1 MTKKVAVIGC
11 AFRFPGSTS
20 QDYWPGLLEGRDLV
34 TEVDASRWEKASFL
48 HPNKSH
54 PGSSYS
60 FAAGSIGDISKFDAA
75 FFGISPREAALMDP
89 QQRLLLEMS
98 WEALENSGVKP
109 STLKGSRCGVY
120 IGIASADYSYR
131 LADDLATVD
140 ASVATGNTASIAA
153 NRLSYVFD
161 LRGPSLAIDTACS
174 SSLVAFHQAC
184 QSILSGET
192 VQALTGGVSLH
203 IHPFGFI
210 SFSKASMLSRRG
222 HCNVFDADGDGYVRS
237 EGGGIF
243 FLKDY
248 DAAVADGNHILAVVA
263 NTAVNTDGRKT
274 GLTVPSSAAQSALLE
289 EVYARANIE
298 PDDIDYIEAHGT
310 GTAVGDPI
318 ETHALGVAI
327 GKRRRAKN
335 PLLIGSVKSNM
346 GHLEAAS
353 GVAGLVK
360 ALHCV
365 QHRVVPATIGIK
377 TPNPNIHFEEWNIEV
392 ARETTPLKKNG
403 KLIVGTN
410 SFGFGGANAH
420 IILESYDSPLG
431 KAPRPTNI
439 HDVPIV
445 ISAKSDAA
453 LKVAAADFAVFMK
466 SKPHVPLY
474 DIAFNT
480 CFARDWHDH
489 RAIVFAHSSET
500 VTTAL
505 QSLATGTDKNVAM
518 DHGVAIESPVGPA
531 FIYSGNGSQWVGM
544 GKTLLAEDVVFRN
557 AVREVDAIFQ
567 RFADYSL
574 EAELAGDGPIAAD
587 ENRYE
592 RTEIA
597 QPALFALQVSITQM
611 LRQRGITP
619 TAVAGHSV
627 GEVAAAW
634 ASGALT
640 LAAAVE
646 VIYHRSQLQG
656 RTKGLGGMS
665 AVLTDAKNTAALIE
679 ELSLGGAV
687 VIAGF
692 NSSRGVTV
700 AGTAESLTTFE
711 SALASRSIP
720 FKRLDIDYAFHSPAM
735 DRIELEVLQAL
746 AKLRPSETAIPF
758 FSTVT
763 GELLDGRE
771 LRAAYWWHNIRLPV
785 LFAQAVKGLQ
795 AKGTNVFIEIG
806 PHAVLRGYLND
817 AVKENI
823 REGSNESP
831 KETSRA
837 GRVITTLTRN
847 DGTPPRVWSAANQA
861 LIAGCAINWAHLLP
875 WRGRFVNLPNYPWQ
889 RETHWHPT
897 TSEAGGLLARRKEH
911 PLLGY
916 RLAQHEFTWE
926 NVLDT
931 RQYPALADHVV
942 GEATVFPGSGFAE
955 LAIAAALKTYG
966 GDSASIEELE
976 IRTPLL
982 LSDEHS
988 KVVRVSIDPADGG
1001 FTVRAREHG
1010 SDEAWN
1016 IHAVGRLLREP
1027 SRHVFDENNLSL
1039 PTRSPDFDA
1048 VSQQAL
1054 TQAAGLRYGPAFS
1067 AIRHGWVTRRTA
1079 IAVFNVPTSV
1089 EDEIA
1094 QTHVHPALLDCTF
1107 QLIIQLLREDAA
1119 TQDAMRSGLTFVPT
1133 RIERI
1138 SFRAAAGGIVARP
1151 VMARATLLRH
1161 TRQSIV
1167 AEFTVFDDTG
1177 RAMACFEGVRFRS
1190 IRLQKNAA
1198 DRVRFLAERAIA
1210 APHRL
1215 LPAPVSPLTFEEVR
1229 VAMSETIR
1237 RCAAAGIHRRYI
1249 DEVDPLLDEVCSQ
1262 FGISAL
1268 RALSDHSFELS
1279 HASLDR
1285 LYTTHA
1291 AIAPFLRHIVS
1302 AAKDDGLLLETD
1314 TGFRFSSAD
1323 AGQPLPEEIW
1333 NSLVSDYPDCFD
1345 IVHQVGRVGHHLGAT
1360 LNKQPSDESSV
1371 PQHAAR
1377 LSVIAHVVGAQGR
1390 QRIGETLREMIA
1402 TAQSRLTD
1410 DQRLGLV
1417 EISESPPLFA
1427 ADICAA
1433 INFDFCDYQYLTP
1446 SSAALQQTQRM
1457 QERFPLLMANL
1468 ISEDDAKTDTGLAHR
1483 AQLIFLSLDFK
1494 SLDTALRA
1502 LDVAREKLAPGGS
1515 IVVIGMHPSRW
1526 MDFTYGEKAE
1536 WWRQTADGNFV
1547 SAQQSSRFWLQQL
1560 AKRGFGTPSEIDFS
1574 SDIKCGPY
1582 LLLAGANGIGNGSNR
1597 HTQPVSAADQS
1608 DKKSWLI
1615 VADAVGHS
1623 ARVGT
1628 KVAAR
1633 LREAGH
1639 AVFCTTAFD
1648 TLSLRESLSQ
1658 LRIETGRVDGVLHL
1672 SGLRLPEKNLSP
1684 SMDLAHHER
1693 RCLTARAIAQAC
1705 EETKVAAMCW
1715 IVTSGAMSAYLP
1727 VASQGDATG
1736 NWEWSAD
1743 AALWGWGRTLMNEA
1757 ANARIKLI
1765 DLPAYRAKD
1774 DVTDA
1779 LTRELLQPDDESEII
1794 LGLNGARF
1802 VPRLAL
1808 VAQPT
1813 PLSVAGSVNIPSAT
1827 AGTPAKAAKDLA
1839 AAQKQNE
1846 TMRLGFDF
1854 PGQLRNLRWESHP
1867 RSVPKHDEI
1876 EVEVQATGLNF
1887 RDIMY
1892 ALGLLSDEA
1901 IENGFAGPTLG
1912 LEFSGVVLAA
1922 GADTSGFSPGDRV
1935 VGFGPSCFANRVITK
1950 SIALS
1955 HIPRNL
1961 SFEAAAT
1968 IPSTFFTVYYS
1979 LLHLAQL
1986 EAGETVLIHGAAG
1999 GVGIAAIQIAKWRGA
2014 TIYATAGSDEKRD
2027 FLRLLGVEHIYDSR
2041 SLAFA
2046 DDILAATDG
2055 RGVDVV
2061 LNSLAGEAI
2070 NRNLR
2075 ILKPFGRFIELGKR
2089 DFYENTK
2096 IGLRPFRNNISYFGV
2111 DADQLMSERP
2121 ALTRRLFGE
2130 MMRLFDD
2137 GVLHPLP
2144 YHAFEA
2150 EDIVDAFRYMQQA
2163 RQIGKIVIT
2172 YHHEISPT
2180 YAAQAPQSSDAT
2192 SGDVVPAPRLALSPD
2207 ATYLVTGGL
2216 TGFGLKAAQW
2226 LAAKGAKN
2234 LVLIGR
2240 RGAATAEAGSALDEL
2255 NAIGVS
2261 VYSAACDVSDEN
2273 ALTQL
2278 LAKISVSMP
2287 PLKGIVHAAAVIEDS
2302 LIRNVTPEQL
2312 HNVLAPKVLGAQYLH
2327 TLTLDSPLDF
2337 FVLFSSATTLFGNP
2351 GQGSYVAANAA
2362 LESLATARLRAGL
2375 TATCVRWGAIDD
2387 VGFLARNEKLKDALQ
2402 NRMGGAALHSAAAL
2416 DELEGMLLSK
2426 QSGLGVMELDWR
2438 ALARFLP
2445 TASSPRFSDLAR
2457 LGGDAPGEDT
2467 NADDI
2472 QRLLAELPDEA
2483 LLATFIDM
2491 IKVEVGEILRASVD
2505 KLDTHQSMFEMGLDS
2520 LMGVEL
2526 AIALEGRFG
2535 VRLPVMA
2542 LSESPTIAKLAAR
2555 MIAQLRGVDGITLA
2569 AGAAPP
2575 SQVQQVQQVVMQHA
2589 AGVSDESVKEFISEI
2604 AAADPAEQ
2612 RRMIQ

>member
-20 QDYWPGLLEGRDLV
+20 QGYWPGLLEGRDLV
-34 TEVDASRWEKASFL
+34 TQVDASRWEKASFL
-48 HPNKSH
+48 HPGKSN
-54 PGSSYS
+54 PGTSYT
-60 FAAGSIGDISKFDAA
+60 FAAGSIGDITKFDAG

-109 STLKGSRCGVY
+109 SLLKGTRCGVY
-120 IGIASADYSYR
+120 IGISSADYSYR
-131 LADDLATVD
+131 MADDLGAVD
-140 ASVATGNTASIAA
+140 ASFATGNTSSIAA

-203 IHPFGFI
+203 VHPFGFI

-263 NTAVNTDGRKT
+263 NTGVNTDGRKS

-327 GKRRRAKN
+327 GKRRRPRH

-365 QHRVVPATIGIK
+365 QYRMVPATIGIK
-377 TPNPNIHFEEWNIEV
+377 NPNPNILFEDWNIEV
-392 ARETTPLKKNG
+392 ARANTPLKKNG

-420 IILESYDSPLG
+420 VILESYDSPLG

-439 HDVPIV
+439 QDVPIV
-445 ISAKSDAA
+445 IAAKSHIA
-453 LKVAAADFAVFMK
+453 LKVAAGEFAAFMK
-466 SKPHVPLY
+466 ARPHVPLY

-489 RAIVFAHSSET
+489 RAIVFAHSADAVIS
-500 VTTAL
+500 AL
-505 QSLATGTDKNVAM
+505 EGLATGSDKNGAM
-518 DHGVAIESPVGPA
+518 DQGTAVESPVGPA

-544 GKTLLAEDVVFRN
+544 GKALLAEDVVFRN
-557 AVREVDAIFQ
+557 AVREVDVIFQ

-574 EAELAGDGPIAAD
+574 EAELAGIGEAGASDD
-587 ENRYE
+587 RYE

-597 QPALFALQVSITQM
+597 QPALFALQVGITQM
-611 LRQRGITP
+611 LRHRGIVP

-634 ASGALT
+634 ASGALS

-656 RTKGLGGMS
+656 RTKGLGAMS
-665 AVLTDAKNTAALIE
+665 AVLTDAKNTLAIID
-679 ELSLGGAV
+679 ELNLGGSMV
-687 VIAGF
+687 VAGV

-700 AGTAESLTTFE
+700 AGPSDVLTVFE
-711 SALASRSIP
+711 AALSTRGVP

-735 DRIELEVLQAL
+735 DDIELEVLQAL
-746 AKLRPSETAIPF
+746 AKLRPNETAIPF

-795 AKGTNVFIEIG
+795 AKGHNVFIEIG
-806 PHAVLRGYLND
+806 PHPVLRGYLID
-817 AVKENI
+817 AVKENAN
-823 REGSNESP
+823 GSALS
-831 KETSRA
+831 
-837 GRVITTLTRN
+837 GQVITTLARN
-847 DGTPPRVWSAANQA
+847 DGAPQRIWSAVNQA
-861 LIAGCAINWAHLLP
+861 IIAGCPVDWTSLLP

-889 RETHWHPT
+889 KETHWHAV
-897 TSEAGGLLARRKEH
+897 TSQAGGLLARQKEH

-931 RQYPALADHVV
+931 KQYPALADHVV
-942 GEATVFPGSGFAE
+942 GDAIVFPGSGFAE

-966 GDSASIEELE
+966 GESASIEELE
-976 IRTPLL
+976 IRSPLL
-982 LSDEHS
+982 LGDEHS

-1001 FTVRAREHG
+1001 LTIRARDVDG
-1010 SDEAWN
+1010 DGAW
-1016 IHAVGRLLREP
+1016 IVHAVGRLLREP
-1027 SRHVFDENNLSL
+1027 GEHAFDEATLVL
-1039 PTRSPDFDA
+1039 PARPPDFDA
-1048 VSQQAL
+1048 AGQQAL
-1054 TQAAGLRYGPAFS
+1054 TLAAGLRYGPAFC
-1067 AIRHGWVTRRTA
+1067 AIRHGWVNRRTA
-1079 IAVFNVPTSV
+1079 IAVFDVPSSIEAEV
-1089 EDEIA
+1089 S

-1107 QLIIQLLREDAA
+1107 QLIIQLLREHPSAE
-1119 TQDAMRSGLTFVPT
+1119 DAMRNGLTFVPT
-1133 RIERI
+1133 RVERVT
-1138 SFRAAAGGIVARP
+1138 FRSGAAGTASRP
-1151 VMARATLLRH
+1151 TTARATLLRY
-1161 TRQSIV
+1161 TRQSMV
-1167 AEFTVFDDTG
+1167 AEFTIFDETG
-1177 RAMACFEGVRFRS
+1177 RAIASLQGVRFRS
-1190 IRLQKNAA
+1190 IRLQKNAS
-1198 DRVRFLAERAIA
+1198 DRVRFLYERVIP
-1210 APHRL
+1210 APHRIEG
-1215 LPAPVSPLTFEEVR
+1215 ATVAPLTFEEVHL
-1229 VAMSETIR
+1229 AMSETIR
-1237 RCAAAGIHRRYI
+1237 RCAVAGIHRRYI

-1262 FGISAL
+1262 FGMAAL
-1268 RALSDHSFELS
+1268 RSLSKDGIDLPHVIVERLS
-1279 HASLDR
+1279 
-1285 LYTTHA
+1285 TTRPE
-1291 AIAPFLRHIVS
+1291 IAPFLRHIIC
-1302 AAKDDGLLLETD
+1302 AAKDDGLLID
-1314 TGFRFSSAD
+1314 GDASFRFAAPD

-1345 IVHQVGRVGHHLGAT
+1345 IVHQVGRVGYHLGVT
-1360 LNKQPSDESSV
+1360 LGHKSGDESPSRQHV
-1371 PQHAAR
+1371 PR
-1377 LSVIAHVVGAQGR
+1377 LSTIAHVLGTQGR
-1390 QRIGETLREMIA
+1390 QRIGETLREIVA
-1402 TAQSRLTD
+1402 TAQSRLVD
-1410 DQRLGLV
+1410 DQRLGII
-1417 EISESPPLFA
+1417 EISEAPPLFA

-1433 INFDFCDYQYLTP
+1433 INFDLCDYQFLMP
-1446 SSAALQQTQRM
+1446 SATSLLQSQRL
-1457 QERFPLLMANL
+1457 QERFPA
-1468 ISEDDAKTDTGLAHR
+1468 ISTGPIVADEPKADVVNQRR
-1483 AQLIFLSLDFK
+1483 AQLIFLSLDFTT
-1494 SLDTALRA
+1494 LDGALRA
-1502 LDVAREKLAPGGS
+1502 LDTARAKLAPGGTL
-1515 IVVIGMHPSRW
+1515 VVIGMHPSRW
-1526 MDFTYGEKAE
+1526 MDFINGENAD
-1536 WWRQTADGNFV
+1536 WWHQTADGGTV
-1547 SAQQSSRFWLQQL
+1547 STQQSSRFWLQQL
-1560 AKRGFGTPSEIDFS
+1560 SKRGFGTPSEIDFS

-1582 LLLAGANGIGNGSNR
+1582 LLLAGANGGNRQSNGSAER
-1597 HTQPVSAADQS
+1597 PES
-1608 DKKSWLI
+1608 KSWLI

-1623 ARVGT
+1623 ARVGV
-1628 KVAAR
+1628 KVSAR

-1639 AVFCTTAFD
+1639 TVLSTTAID
-1648 TLSLRESLSQ
+1648 PPALIAAVLQVRH
-1658 LRIETGRVDGVLHL
+1658 ETGRIDGVLHL
-1672 SGLRLPEKNLSP
+1672 SGLRLPEKNVMP
-1684 SMDLAHHER
+1684 STDLAHHEA
-1693 RCLTARAIAQAC
+1693 RCLSARMIVQAC
-1705 EETKVAAMCW
+1705 EDAKAAVTCW
-1715 IVTSGAMSAYLP
+1715 IVTSGAMTNLLP
-1727 VASQGDATG
+1727 GAAQGEHSSDVASD
-1736 NWEWSAD
+1736 WSAD
-1743 AALWGWGRTLMNEA
+1743 ASLWGWGRTMMNEA
-1757 ANARIKLI
+1757 ANISIRLV
-1765 DLPAYRAKD
+1765 DLPAHRAKD

-1779 LTRELLQPDDESEII
+1779 LARELMHPDDELEIV
-1794 LGLNGARF
+1794 LGLNGSRF

-1808 VAQPT
+1808 APHPAIPLHGTAPGVLEAATQFGGRVGTLAQD
-1813 PLSVAGSVNIPSAT
+1813 SAT
-1827 AGTPAKAAKDLA
+1827 V
-1839 AAQKQNE
+1839 QKSAV

-1867 RSVPKHDEI
+1867 RVLPDRDEI
-1876 EVEVQATGLNF
+1876 EVDVEATGLNF

-1912 LEFSGVVLAA
+1912 LEFSGVVLSV

-2041 SLAFA
+2041 TLGFA

-2055 RGVDVV
+2055 RGVDIV

-2130 MMRLFDD
+2130 MMRLFEE

-2163 RQIGKIVIT
+2163 RQIGKIVVT
-2172 YHHEISPT
+2172 YHHDIVPT
-2180 YAAQAPQSSDAT
+2180 HAARILQPIGAANDAEVST
-2192 SGDVVPAPRLALSPD
+2192 APRFSLPPD

-2216 TGFGLKAAQW
+2216 TGFGLKSAQW
-2226 LAAKGAKN
+2226 LATKGAKH

-2240 RGAATAEAGSALDEL
+2240 RGAATDEAGTALADFE
-2255 NAIGVS
+2255 ASGVK
-2261 VYSAACDVSDEN
+2261 VHVAACDVSDQN
-2273 ALTQL
+2273 ALSNL
-2278 LAKISVSMP
+2278 LGTVATSMP
-2287 PLKGIVHAAAVIEDS
+2287 PLKGIIHAAAVIEDS
-2302 LIRNVTPEQL
+2302 LIRNVVPEQL
-2312 HNVLAPKVLGAQYLH
+2312 RAVLAPKILGAQHLH
-2327 TLTLDSPLDF
+2327 ALTIDSSLDF

-2362 LESLATARLRAGL
+2362 LESLAVSRRRAGYP
-2375 TATCVRWGAIDD
+2375 ATCVRWGAIDD

-2402 NRMGGAALHSAAAL
+2402 HRMGGAALNSIAAL
-2416 DELEGMLLSK
+2416 DQLEAMILSNR
-2426 QSGLGVMELDWR
+2426 SGLGVMELDWR

-2445 TASSPRFSDLAR
+2445 TAGSPRFSDLAK
-2457 LGGDAPGEDT
+2457 LGGDAQGEET

-2483 LLATFIDM
+2483 LFATFVDM
-2491 IKVEVGEILRASVD
+2491 IRTEVAEILRASVE
-2505 KLDTHQSMFEMGLDS
+2505 KLDMHQSMFEMGLDS

-2555 MIAQLRGVDGITLA
+2555 MIGQLRGTDGSA
-2569 AGAAPP
+2569 AATSAESPT
-2575 SQVQQVQQVVMQHA
+2575 QIQQVQQLVMQHA
-2589 AGVSDESVKEFISEI
+2589 AGVSNESVEKFASEI
-2604 AAADPAEQ
+2604 TATDPTVR

>member
-34 TEVDASRWEKASFL
+34 TEVDASRWEKAPFL
-48 HPNKSH
+48 HPSKGH
-54 PGSSYS
+54 PGTSYS

-89 QQRLLLEMS
+89 QQRLLLEMT

-131 LADDLATVD
+131 LADDLGSVD

-203 IHPFGFI
+203 SHPFGFI
-210 SFSKASMLSRRG
+210 TFSKASMLSRRG
-222 HCNVFDADGDGYVRS
+222 RCNVFDADGDGYVRS

-263 NTAVNTDGRKT
+263 NTAVNTDGKKS
-274 GLTVPSSAAQSALLE
+274 GLTIPSSAAQSVLLE
-289 EVYARANIE
+289 EVYAGANIE

-318 ETHALGVAI
+318 ETHALGMAI
-327 GKRRRAKN
+327 GKRRRARH

-377 TPNPNIHFEEWNIEV
+377 NPNPNIHFDEWNIEV
-392 ARETTPLKKNG
+392 ARENTPLKKNG

-420 IILESYDSPLG
+420 VILESYDSPQG
-431 KAPRPTNI
+431 KVPRPTNI
-439 HDVPIV
+439 HDVPII
-445 ISAKSDAA
+445 ISAKSNAA
-453 LKVAAADFAVFMK
+453 LKVAAADFAGFM
-466 SKPHVPLY
+466 SAKPQLPLY

-489 RAIVFAHSSET
+489 RAIMFAHSADS
-500 VTTAL
+500 VIAAL
-505 QSLATGTDKNVAM
+505 QSFASGTEKSGGM
-518 DHGVAIESPVGPA
+518 DQGVAIESALGPA
-531 FIYSGNGSQWVGM
+531 FIYSGNGSQWIGM
-544 GKTLLAEDVVFRN
+544 AKALLGEDTVFRN
-557 AVREVDAIFQ
+557 AVREVDVIFR

-574 EAELAGDGPIAAD
+574 EAELAGDVGIGAD
-587 ENRYE
+587 ANRYE

-597 QPALFALQVSITQM
+597 QPALFALQVGITQM
-611 LRQRGITP
+611 LRQRGIMP

-634 ASGALT
+634 ASGALS

-656 RTKGLGGMS
+656 RTKGLGVMS
-665 AVLTDAKNTAALIE
+665 AVLTDAKKTAALIE
-679 ELSLGGAV
+679 ELNLGGVMV
-687 VIAGF
+687 VAGI
-692 NSSRGVTV
+692 NSGRGVTV
-700 AGTAESLTTFE
+700 AGTADAITTFE
-711 SALASRSIP
+711 GALGQHNVP
-720 FKRLDIDYAFHSPAM
+720 FKRLDIDYGFHSPAM
-735 DRIELEVLQAL
+735 DGIELDVLQAL

-785 LFAQAVKGLQ
+785 LFAQAIKGLQ
-795 AKGTNVFIEIG
+795 TKGINVFIEIG

-817 AVKENI
+817 AVKENAK
-823 REGSNESP
+823 ESAQ
-831 KETSRA
+831 S
-837 GRVITTLTRN
+837 GRVIATLARN
-847 DGTPPRVWSAANQA
+847 DGSPQRVWSAANQA
-861 LIAGCAINWAHLLP
+861 LIAGCAINWSQLLP
-875 WRGRFVNLPNYPWQ
+875 WRGRFVALPNYPWQ
-889 RETHWHPT
+889 RETHWHPV
-897 TSEAGGLLARRKEH
+897 TSQSGGVLARRMEH

-926 NVLDT
+926 NILDT
-931 RQYPALADHVV
+931 KQYPALADHVV
-942 GEATVFPGSGFAE
+942 GDATVFPGSGFVE

-966 GDSASIEELE
+966 GESASIEELE
-976 IRTPLL
+976 IRSPLI
-982 LSDEHS
+982 LSDEHA
-988 KVVRVSIDPADGG
+988 KIVRVSIDPADGG
-1001 FTVRAREHG
+1001 LTVRARDLGGE
-1010 SDEAWN
+1010 ETWI

-1027 SRHVFDENNLSL
+1027 SRHVFDTEPLVL
-1039 PTRSPDFDA
+1039 PTRTPDFDT
-1048 VSQQAL
+1048 VSQRAL
-1054 TQAAGLRYGPAFS
+1054 TLAAGLRYGPAFS
-1067 AIRHGWVTRRTA
+1067 AIFHGWVNRRSA
-1079 IAVFNVPTSV
+1079 IAVFKIPSTIT
-1089 EDEIA
+1089 DEIA
-1094 QTHVHPALLDCTF
+1094 QTHVHPALLDCAF
-1107 QLIIQLLREDAA
+1107 QLIIQLLREHPA
-1119 TQDAMRSGLTFVPT
+1119 TQEATRSGLTFVPT

-1138 SFRAAAGGIVARP
+1138 TFRAGSSGNVARP
-1151 VMARATLLRH
+1151 ATARASLLRY

-1167 AEFTVFDDTG
+1167 AEFTVFDENG
-1177 RAMACFEGVRFRS
+1177 YPFVCLQGVRFRS

-1198 DRVRFLAERAIA
+1198 DRVRFLAERAIPV
-1210 APHRL
+1210 PHRL
-1215 LPAPVSPLTFEEVR
+1215 SPTANAALTFAEVHL
-1229 VAMSETIR
+1229 AMNETIR
-1237 RCAAAGIHRRYI
+1237 RCAVAGIHRRYI

-1262 FGISAL
+1262 FGIGTL
-1268 RALSDHSFELS
+1268 RALSENNIDLS
-1279 HASLDR
+1279 HTFLEK
-1285 LYTTHA
+1285 LYLSRPDT
-1291 AIAPFLRHIVS
+1291 APFLRHIIN
-1302 AAKDDGLLLETD
+1302 AAKDDGFLVDANVGYRFLATD
-1314 TGFRFSSAD
+1314 S
-1323 AGQPLPEEIW
+1323 GQPLPEAIW

-1345 IVHQVGRVGHHLGAT
+1345 IVHQVGRVGYHLGTT
-1360 LNKQPSDESSV
+1360 LGSKSVAESSV
-1371 PQHAAR
+1371 QHVPR
-1377 LSVIAHVVGAQGR
+1377 LSVIAHVLGAQGR
-1390 QRIGETLREMIA
+1390 QRIGETLRDMVA
-1402 TAQSRLTD
+1402 AAQSRLTD
-1410 DQRLGLV
+1410 DQRLGV
-1417 EISESPPLFA
+1417 IEISESPPLFA

-1433 INFDFCDYQYLTP
+1433 IDFDFCDYQFLTP
-1446 SSAALQQTQRM
+1446 SATSLQQALRM
-1457 QERFPLLMANL
+1457 QERFPLIKATL
-1468 ISEDDAKTDTGLAHR
+1468 IAGEDVSAQPVTQR
-1483 AQLIFLSLDFK
+1483 AQLIFLALDFMT
-1494 SLDTALRA
+1494 LDRALRA

-1515 IVVIGMHPSRW
+1515 IIVIGMHPSRW
-1526 MDFTYGEKAE
+1526 MDFTYGENAE
-1536 WWRQTADGNFV
+1536 WWLQTAEGSVV
-1547 SAQQSSRFWLQQL
+1547 STQQSSRFWLQQL
-1560 AKRGFGTPSEIDFS
+1560 SKRAFGTPSEIDFS

-1582 LLLAGANGIGNGSNR
+1582 LLLAGANGGALR
-1597 HTQPVSAADQS
+1597 QPIPSVDPHESQ
-1608 DKKSWLI
+1608 SWLI

-1623 ARVGT
+1623 ARVAA
-1628 KVAAR
+1628 KVSAR

-1639 AVFCTTAFD
+1639 AVTCTTGVEAV
-1648 TLSLRESLSQ
+1648 SLRDTILHI
-1658 LRIETGRVDGVLHL
+1658 RRETGHVDGILHL
-1672 SGLRLPEKNLSP
+1672 AGLKLPEKNFP
-1684 SMDLAHHER
+1684 ATVELAHHEG
-1693 RCLTARAIAQAC
+1693 RCLTARAISQAC
-1705 EETKVAAMCW
+1705 EDAKTTLTCW
-1715 IVTSGAMSAYLP
+1715 IATSGAMTTLLP
-1727 VASQGDATG
+1727 PASKGDAGTDCG
-1736 NWEWSAD
+1736 WSAD
-1743 AALWGWGRTLMNEA
+1743 AMLWGWGRTMMNEA
-1757 ANARIKLI
+1757 GNVAVKLV
-1765 DLPAYRAKD
+1765 DLPALRAKD

-1779 LTRELLQPDDESEII
+1779 LARELMQPDAESEII

-1808 VAQPT
+1808 SPPPLPT
-1813 PLSVAGSVNIPSAT
+1813 SKMATDRASHPSIDTAIGSTKNKDSAT
-1827 AGTPAKAAKDLA
+1827 S
-1839 AAQKQNE
+1839 QKQDV

-1854 PGQLRNLRWESHP
+1854 PGQLRNLRWESHSRVLP
-1867 RSVPKHDEI
+1867 QHDEI

-1901 IENGFAGPTLG
+1901 IENGFSGPTLG
-1912 LEFSGVVLAA
+1912 LEFSGVVLSA
-1922 GADTSGFSPGDRV
+1922 GHGTTGFSPGDRV

-1950 SIALS
+1950 WTALS
-1955 HIPRNL
+1955 HIPRGL

-1986 EAGETVLIHGAAG
+1986 EPGETVLIHGAAG

-2041 SLAFA
+2041 TLSFA

-2055 RGVDVV
+2055 RGVDIV

-2089 DFYENTK
+2089 DYYENTK

-2130 MMRLFDD
+2130 MMRLFDE

-2172 YHHEISPT
+2172 YHHEIVPTHVAQLAPSVEGMDTAAVSP
-2180 YAAQAPQSSDAT
+2180 PQRLILPADA
-2192 SGDVVPAPRLALSPD
+2192 S
-2207 ATYLVTGGL
+2207 YLVTGGL
-2216 TGFGLKAAQW
+2216 TGFGLKSAEW
-2226 LAAKGAKN
+2226 LASKGARY
-2234 LVLIGR
+2234 LVLVGR
-2240 RGAATAEAGSALDEL
+2240 RGAATDEASVAIAALE
-2255 NAIGVS
+2255 AAGVS
-2261 VYSAACDVSDEN
+2261 VFAAACDVSDEK
-2273 ALTQL
+2273 ALSKL
-2278 LAKISVSMP
+2278 LGEIAVTMP
-2287 PLKGIVHAAAVIEDS
+2287 PLKGIIHAAAVIEDG
-2302 LIRNVTPEQL
+2302 LIRNVTAEQL
-2312 HNVLAPKVLGAQYLH
+2312 HKVLAPKVLGAQYLH
-2327 TLTLDSPLDF
+2327 ALTLDSQLDL

-2362 LESLATARLRAGL
+2362 LESLATSRRNAGL
-2375 TATCVRWGAIDD
+2375 PATCVRWGAIDD

-2402 NRMGGAALHSAAAL
+2402 HRMGGTALHSAAAL
-2416 DELEGMLLSK
+2416 DELEKMLLAN

-2445 TASSPRFSDLAR
+2445 TASSPRFSDLAK
-2457 LGGDAPGEDT
+2457 LGGDAQGEET

-2483 LLATFIDM
+2483 LLPTFIDM
-2491 IKVEVGEILRASVD
+2491 IKVEVAEILRASVD
-2505 KLDTHQSMFEMGLDS
+2505 KLDTNQSMFEMGLDS

-2542 LSESPTIAKLAAR
+2542 LSESPTITKLAAR
-2555 MIAQLRGVDGITLA
+2555 MIAQLRGTDGNASA
-2569 AGAAPP
+2569 AGSMPP
-2575 SQVQQVQQVVMQHA
+2575 TQIQQVQQVVMQHA
-2589 AGVSDESVKEFISEI
+2589 AGVSDESVEEFVSEI
-2604 AAADPAEQ
+2604 AAADPALK
-2612 RRMIQ
+2612 RRMIK

>member
-34 TEVDASRWEKASFL
+34 TEVDPTRWEKSTFL
-48 HPNKSH
+48 HPSKNQ
-54 PGSSYS
+54 PGTSYS
-60 FAAGSIGDISKFDAA
+60 FAAGSIGDISGFDAA

-89 QQRLLLEMS
+89 QQRLLLEIT

-131 LADDLATVD
+131 LADDLGTID
-140 ASVATGNTASIAA
+140 ASAATGNTASIAA

-192 VQALTGGVSLH
+192 VQAIAGGVSLH
-203 IHPFGFI
+203 AHPYGFI
-210 SFSKASMLSRRG
+210 IFSKASMLSRRG

-237 EGGGIF
+237 EGAGVF

-263 NTAVNTDGRKT
+263 NSAVNTDGRKS

-289 EVYARANIE
+289 EVYANANIA

-318 ETHALGVAI
+318 ETHALGMAI
-327 GKRRRAKN
+327 GKRRRAQN

-377 TPNPNIHFEEWNIEV
+377 KLNPNIHFDEWNIEV

-420 IILESYDSPLG
+420 VILESYDSPLG

-445 ISAKSDAA
+445 ISAKSEVA
-453 LKVAAADFAVFMK
+453 LKAAASEFAVFIK
-466 SKPHVPLY
+466 AKAYAPLY

-489 RAIVFAHSSET
+489 RAVIFAHSSESLI
-500 VTTAL
+500 TAL
-505 QSLATGTDKNVAM
+505 DNIASGNGKNSGM
-518 DHGVAIESPVGPA
+518 DLGVAIDSPVGPA

-544 GKTLLAEDVVFRN
+544 GKNLLAEDVTFRN
-557 AVREVDAIFQ
+557 AVREVDVIFQ

-574 EAELAGDGPIAAD
+574 EEELAGDISEEAGED
-587 ENRYE
+587 RYE

-597 QPALFALQVSITQM
+597 QPALFALQVGITKM
-611 LRQRGITP
+611 LRHRGIVP
-619 TAVAGHSV
+619 TVVAGHSV

-634 ASGALT
+634 ASGALS

-656 RTKGLGGMS
+656 RTRGLGAMS
-665 AVLTDAKNTAALIE
+665 AVLSDAKNIAALIE
-679 ELSLGGAV
+679 ELNLGTSV
-687 VIAGF
+687 VIASI

-700 AGTAESLTTFE
+700 AGATAELTAFE
-711 SALASRSIP
+711 ATLATRGIP

-735 DRIELEVLQAL
+735 DGIELEILQAL
-746 AKLRPSETAIPF
+746 AKLRPNESTIPF

-785 LFAQAVKGLQ
+785 LFAQAVKGVQ
-795 AKGTNVFIEIG
+795 TKGINVFIEIG

-817 AVKENI
+817 AVKEHAKD
-823 REGSNESP
+823 GAHS
-831 KETSRA
+831 

-847 DGTPPRVWSAANQA
+847 DGAAQRVWSAANQVI
-861 LIAGCAINWAHLLP
+861 IAGCPVNWDSLLP

-889 RETHWHPT
+889 REKHWHPV
-897 TSEAGGLLARRKEH
+897 TSRSGGLLGRRKEH

-916 RLAQHEFTWE
+916 QLAQHEGTWE

-931 RQYPALADHVV
+931 KQYPALADHVV
-942 GEATVFPGSGFAE
+942 GDATVFPAAGFAE
-955 LAIAAALKTYG
+955 LAIAVALKTFG
-966 GDSASIEELE
+966 GCSASIEELE
-976 IRTPLL
+976 IRLPLII
-982 LSDEHS
+982 SDEHS
-988 KVVRVSIDPADGG
+988 KIIRVSIDAADGG
-1001 FTVRAREHG
+1001 FTVRAQELG
-1010 SDEAWN
+1010 GDEAWN
-1016 IHAVGRLLREP
+1016 VHAVGRLLREP
-1027 SRHVFDENNLSL
+1027 SRHAIDENCLVL
-1039 PTRSPDFDA
+1039 PTRLPDFNTN
-1048 VSQQAL
+1048 SHQAL
-1054 TQAAGLRYGPAFS
+1054 TIAAGLRYGPAFS
-1067 AIRHGWVTRRTA
+1067 AIEHGWINGRTA
-1079 IAVFNVPTSV
+1079 IAVLKIPLSI
-1089 EDEIA
+1089 EGEIG
-1094 QTHVHPALLDCTF
+1094 QHHLHPALLDCTF
-1107 QLIIQLLREDAA
+1107 QLAFQLLREHPA
-1119 TQDAMRSGLTFVPT
+1119 TQDAMRSGFSFVPT
-1133 RIERI
+1133 RIEHI
-1138 SFRAAAGGIVARP
+1138 TFRTGTDGTDTRPAA
-1151 VMARATLLRH
+1151 ARATLLRF

-1167 AEFTVFDDTG
+1167 AEFTVFDENG
-1177 RAMACFEGVRFRS
+1177 RAIASLQGVRFRS
-1190 IRLQKNAA
+1190 IRLQKSGA
-1198 DRVRFLAERAIA
+1198 DRLRFLKERAIQ

-1215 LPAPVSPLTFEEVR
+1215 LPIPVSPLTFEEVR
-1229 VAMSETIR
+1229 LAMSETIR
-1237 RCAAAGIHRRYI
+1237 RCAVAGIHRRYI

-1262 FGISAL
+1262 FGIRAL
-1268 RALSDHSFELS
+1268 RSLSGNDIELS
-1279 HASLDR
+1279 TDVLDKI
-1285 LYTTHA
+1285 YSNQP
-1291 AIAPFLRHIVS
+1291 AIAPFLHHIIS
-1302 AAKDDGLLLETD
+1302 AAKDDGLLVD
-1314 TGFRFSSAD
+1314 KDSGYRFSTANV
-1323 AGQPLPEEIW
+1323 GQPLPEEIW

-1345 IVHQVGRVGHHLGAT
+1345 IVHKVGRVGHHLGTILHRQAGAESPT
-1360 LNKQPSDESSV
+1360 L
-1371 PQHAAR
+1371 QHAPR
-1377 LSVIAHVVGAQGR
+1377 LSVIAHVLGAQGR
-1390 QRIGETLREMIA
+1390 QRIGETLREIIA
-1402 TAQSRLTD
+1402 NAQSRLID
-1410 DQRLGLV
+1410 DQRLGII
-1417 EISESPPLFA
+1417 EISEAPPLFA

-1446 SSAALQQTQRM
+1446 SSASLQHTQRM
-1457 QERFPLLMANL
+1457 QERFPAIRAGL
-1468 ISEDDAKTDTGLAHR
+1468 ITGDDTKIDVGASHR
-1483 AQLIFLSLDFK
+1483 AQLVFLSLDF
-1494 SLDTALRA
+1494 TALDRA
-1502 LDVAREKLAPGGS
+1502 LCALDIAREQLAPGGS
-1515 IVVIGMHPSRW
+1515 IIVIGMHPSRW
-1526 MDFTYGEKAE
+1526 MDFTNGENAE
-1536 WWRQTADGNFV
+1536 WWRQTTDGGVV
-1547 SAQQSSRFWLQQL
+1547 SSQQSSRFWLQQL
-1560 AKRGFGTPSEIDFS
+1560 SKRGFGTPSEIDFS

-1582 LLLAGANGIGNGSNR
+1582 LLLASANGGNR
-1597 HTQPVSAADQS
+1597 QATPVYEQPEI
-1608 DKKSWLI
+1608 KSWLL
-1615 VADAVGHS
+1615 VADAIGHS
-1623 ARVGT
+1623 ARVGV
-1628 KVAAR
+1628 KVSAR

-1639 AVFCTTAFD
+1639 TVICTTAVD
-1648 TLSLRESLSQ
+1648 TAALQETILQIRA
-1658 LRIETGRVDGVLHL
+1658 ETGRIDGVLHL
-1672 SGLRLPEKNLSP
+1672 SGLRLPEKNSLP
-1684 SMDLAHHER
+1684 AVDLAHHEQ

-1705 EETKVAAMCW
+1705 EATKSSLTCW
-1715 IVTSGAMSAYLP
+1715 IVTSGAMSTLLP
-1727 VASQGDATG
+1727 PASQGEGNGEWAYESSTDAT
-1736 NWEWSAD
+1736 
-1743 AALWGWGRTLMNEA
+1743 LWGWGRTLMNEA
-1757 ANARIKLI
+1757 SNAAIKLV

-1779 LTRELLQPDDESEII
+1779 LARELMQPDDETEII

-1802 VPRLAL
+1802 VPRVSLAPHPL
-1808 VAQPT
+1808 PSEFASALCSMDKALDVSERAVKSHKESVVSETPVA
-1813 PLSVAGSVNIPSAT
+1813 
-1827 AGTPAKAAKDLA
+1827 
-1839 AAQKQNE
+1839 

-1867 RSVPKHDEI
+1867 RVLPQHDEI

-1912 LEFSGVVLAA
+1912 LEFSGLVLAT
-1922 GADTSGFSPGDRV
+1922 GRDTSGFSPGDRV
-1935 VGFGPSCFANRVITK
+1935 VGFGSSCFANRVVTK
-1950 SIALS
+1950 WTALS
-1955 HIPRNL
+1955 HIPRDL

-1986 EAGETVLIHGAAG
+1986 EPGETVLIHGAAG

-2014 TIYATAGSDEKRD
+2014 TIHATAGSDEKRD

-2041 SLAFA
+2041 TLGFA
-2046 DDILAATDG
+2046 DDILAETDG

-2130 MMRLFDD
+2130 MMRLFDE

-2172 YHHEISPT
+2172 YHHEIIPTHSVQPLPSPE
-2180 YAAQAPQSSDAT
+2180 AAHAT
-2192 SGDVVPAPRLALSPD
+2192 ASLPASRLTLLQD
-2207 ATYLVTGGL
+2207 ATYLVSGGL
-2216 TGFGLKAAQW
+2216 TGFGLKSAQW
-2226 LAAKGAKN
+2226 LASKGARH
-2234 LVLIGR
+2234 LVLLGR
-2240 RGAATAEAGSALDEL
+2240 RGAATDEADAAL
-2255 NAIGVS
+2255 AAFATAGVN
-2261 VYSAACDVSDEN
+2261 VVAAACDVSDES
-2273 ALTQL
+2273 A
-2278 LAKISVSMP
+2278 LAKLLGEVSSSMP
-2287 PLKGIVHAAAVIEDS
+2287 PLKGIIHAAAVIEDS
-2302 LIRNVTPEQL
+2302 LIRNVTPELL
-2312 HNVLAPKVLGAQYLH
+2312 HRVLAPKVLGAQYLH
-2327 TLTLDSPLDF
+2327 ALTLETSLDF

-2362 LESLATARLRAGL
+2362 LEALAINRRRAGL
-2375 TATCVRWGAIDD
+2375 PATCVRWGAIDD

-2402 NRMGGAALHSAAAL
+2402 HRMGGSALHSAAAL
-2416 DELEGMLLSK
+2416 GELETMLLSD
-2426 QSGLGVMELDWR
+2426 QSGLGVMEFDWR

-2445 TASSPRFSDLAR
+2445 TASSPRFSDLAK
-2457 LGGDAPGEDT
+2457 LGGDAQGEET
-2467 NADDI
+2467 NAHDI

-2491 IKVEVGEILRASVD
+2491 IKVEVAEILRASAE
-2505 KLDTHQSMFEMGLDS
+2505 KLDAHQSMSEMGLDS

-2542 LSESPTIAKLAAR
+2542 LSESPTIAKLAGR
-2555 MIAQLRGVDGITLA
+2555 MISQLRGTDGSAVSTNSQ
-2569 AGAAPP
+2569 PP
-2575 SQVQQVQQVVMQHA
+2575 TSIQQIQQVVMQHA
-2589 AGVSDESVKEFISEI
+2589 AGVSDESVEEFVSEI
-2604 AAADPAEQ
+2604 AAADPAQQ

>member
-20 QDYWPGLLEGRDLV
+20 HDYWPGLLEGRDLV
-34 TEVDASRWEKASFL
+34 TQVDASRWEKASFL
-48 HPNKSH
+48 HPDKAH
-54 PGSSYS
+54 PGTSYS
-60 FAAGSIGDISKFDAA
+60 FAAGSIGDITKFDAG

-109 STLKGSRCGVY
+109 STLKGTRCGVY

-131 LADDLATVD
+131 LADDLGAVD
-140 ASVATGNTASIAA
+140 ASFATGNTASIAA

-203 IHPFGFI
+203 VHPFGFI

-263 NTAVNTDGRKT
+263 NTAVNTDGRKS
-274 GLTVPSSAAQSALLE
+274 GLTVPSSAAQSSLLE

-318 ETHALGVAI
+318 ETHALGVAL
-327 GKRRRAKN
+327 GKRRRTRH

-365 QHRVVPATIGIK
+365 RYRVVPATIGIK
-377 TPNPNIHFEEWNIEV
+377 NPNPNIHFDEWNIAV
-392 ARETTPLKKNG
+392 ARENTPLKKNG

-420 IILESYDSPLG
+420 VILESYDSPLG

-439 HDVPIV
+439 QDVPVV
-445 ISAKSDAA
+445 ISAKSQAA
-453 LKVAAADFAVFMK
+453 LKVAVAEFAAFMK
-466 SKPHVPLY
+466 AKPHVPLY

-489 RAIVFAHSSET
+489 RAIVFAHSSDT
-500 VTTAL
+500 VLAAL
-505 QSLATGTDKNVAM
+505 ENLAAGADKHGGM
-518 DHGVAIESPVGPA
+518 DQGISIESPVGPA

-544 GKTLLAEDVVFRN
+544 GKALLAEDVVFRN
-557 AVREVDAIFQ
+557 AVREVDVIFQ

-574 EAELAGDGPIAAD
+574 EADLAGHGD
-587 ENRYE
+587 ESVAKNRYE

-597 QPALFALQVSITQM
+597 QPALFALQVGITQM
-611 LRQRGITP
+611 LRHRGIMP

-634 ASGALT
+634 ASGALS
-640 LAAAVE
+640 LDAAVE

-656 RTKGLGGMS
+656 RTKGLGAMS
-665 AVLTDAKNTAALIE
+665 AVLTDAKNTTALIE
-679 ELSLGGAV
+679 ELNLAGTMV
-687 VIAGF
+687 VAGM
-692 NSSRGVTV
+692 NSNRGVTV
-700 AGTAESLTTFE
+700 AGPPEVLTVFE
-711 SALASRSIP
+711 GVLAKRAIP

-735 DRIELEVLQAL
+735 DGIELEVLQAL
-746 AKLRPSETAIPF
+746 AKLRPSETIIPF
-758 FSTVT
+758 YSTVT

-795 AKGTNVFIEIG
+795 AKGNNVFIEIG

-817 AVKENI
+817 AVKENAH
-823 REGSNESP
+823 P
-831 KETSRA
+831 
-837 GRVITTLTRN
+837 GRVISTLART
-847 DGTPPRVWSAANQA
+847 DGTPQRVWSAANQA
-861 LIAGCAINWAHLLP
+861 IIAGCPVNWASLLP

-889 RETHWHPT
+889 KETHWHPV
-897 TSEAGGLLARRKEH
+897 TSQASGLLARCKEH

-926 NVLDT
+926 NVIDT
-931 RQYPALADHVV
+931 KQYPALADHVV
-942 GEATVFPGSGFAE
+942 GDAIVFPGSGFAE

-976 IRTPLL
+976 IRSPLL
-982 LSDEHS
+982 LSEEHA
-988 KVVRVSIDPADGG
+988 KVVRISIDPADGG
-1001 FTVRAREHG
+1001 FTVRAREHQG
-1010 SDEAWN
+1010 DEVWN

-1027 SRHVFDENNLSL
+1027 GQHALDETPLVL
-1039 PTRSPDFDA
+1039 PTRVPDFDTA
-1048 VSQQAL
+1048 SQRAL
-1054 TQAAGLRYGPAFS
+1054 TLAAGLRYGPAFS
-1067 AIRHGWVTRRTA
+1067 AIRHGWVNRRTA
-1079 IAVFNVPTSV
+1079 TAVFDIPASI
-1089 EDEIA
+1089 ESEIA
-1094 QTHVHPALLDCTF
+1094 ETHVHPALLDCAF
-1107 QLIIQLLREDAA
+1107 QLIIQLLREHPA

-1133 RIERI
+1133 RVERI
-1138 SFRAAAGGIVARP
+1138 TFRSAIAGTAVRPAAA
-1151 VMARATLLRH
+1151 RASLLRY

-1167 AEFTVFDDTG
+1167 AEFTLFDEAG
-1177 RAMACFEGVRFRS
+1177 RAIACLQGVRFRS

-1198 DRVRFLAERAIA
+1198 DRVRFLKERAIP
-1210 APHRL
+1210 APHRM
-1215 LPAPVSPLTFEEVR
+1215 APLAVAPLSFEEVHL
-1229 VAMSETIR
+1229 AMSETIR
-1237 RCAAAGIHRRYI
+1237 RCAVAGIHRRYI

-1262 FGISAL
+1262 FGIGAL
-1268 RALSDHSFELS
+1268 RVLSENDLELP
-1279 HASLDR
+1279 HVLVEK
-1285 LYTTHA
+1285 LYTTHPD
-1291 AIAPFLRHIVS
+1291 IAPFLRHIIN
-1302 AAKDDGLLLETD
+1302 AAKDDGLLAD
-1314 TGFRFSSAD
+1314 GDVSYRFLTTD
-1323 AGQPLPEEIW
+1323 AGQPQPEEIW

-1345 IVHQVGRVGHHLGAT
+1345 IVHRVGRVGYHLDAT
-1360 LNKQPSDESSV
+1360 LNKRPSDES
-1371 PQHAAR
+1371 PLTQHPPR
-1377 LSVIAHVVGAQGR
+1377 LSVIAHVLGAQGR
-1390 QRIGETLREMIA
+1390 QRIGETLREMVA
-1402 TAQSRLTD
+1402 AAQSRLTD
-1410 DQRLGLV
+1410 DQRLGIV

-1433 INFDFCDYQYLTP
+1433 IDFDFCDYQFLTP
-1446 SSAALQQTQRM
+1446 SPAALQQTQRM
-1457 QERFPLLMANL
+1457 QERFPAISTSL
-1468 ISEDDAKTDTGLAHR
+1468 IADNDTKIETSTLRRAH
-1483 AQLIFLSLDFK
+1483 LIFLSLDFTT
-1494 SLDTALRA
+1494 LDRALRA
-1502 LDVAREKLAPGGS
+1502 LDIAREKLAPGGS
-1515 IVVIGMHPSRW
+1515 IILIGIHPSRW
-1526 MDFTYGEKAE
+1526 MDFTNGENAE
-1536 WWRQTADGNFV
+1536 WWRQAADGSIV
-1547 SAQQSSRFWLQQL
+1547 STQQSSRFWLQQL
-1560 AKRGFGTPSEIDFS
+1560 SKRGFGTPSEIDFS

-1582 LLLAGANGIGNGSNR
+1582 LLLAGANGGNNR
-1597 HTQPVSAADQS
+1597 QSVPIADEPER
-1608 DKKSWLI
+1608 KSWLI
-1615 VADAVGHS
+1615 VTDAVGHA
-1623 ARVGT
+1623 ARVGV
-1628 KVAAR
+1628 KVSAR

-1639 AVFCTTAFD
+1639 VVRSTTAVD
-1648 TLSLRESLSQ
+1648 SSSLQEALLQIRL
-1658 LRIETGRVDGVLHL
+1658 ETGRIDGVLHL
-1672 SGLRLPEKNLSP
+1672 SGLRIPEKNTVP
-1684 SMDLAHHER
+1684 AADLAHHEE
-1693 RCLTARAIAQAC
+1693 RCLTARVIVQAC
-1705 EETKVAAMCW
+1705 EEVKAAVRCW
-1715 IVTSGAMSAYLP
+1715 IVTSGAMTNLVPRRSSLEAINDSEYEW
-1727 VASQGDATG
+1727 AADAT
-1736 NWEWSAD
+1736 
-1743 AALWGWGRTLMNEA
+1743 LWGWGRTLMNEA
-1757 ANARIKLI
+1757 ATATVKLV
-1765 DLPAYRAKD
+1765 DLPAHRAKD
-1774 DVTDA
+1774 EVTDA
-1779 LTRELLQPDDESEII
+1779 LARELMQPDDESEII
-1794 LGLNGARF
+1794 LGPNGARF

-1808 VAQPT
+1808 APHPVPST
-1813 PLSVAGSVNIPSAT
+1813 ISSISKSVDSAARLT
-1827 AGTPAKAAKDLA
+1827 SQALGPQARGVKESANSQNPAV
-1839 AAQKQNE
+1839 

-1867 RSVPKHDEI
+1867 RVLPQHDEI
-1876 EVEVQATGLNF
+1876 EVEVEATGLNF

-1912 LEFSGVVLAA
+1912 LEFSGVVLAV
-1922 GADTSGFSPGDRV
+1922 GGDTSGFSPGDRV

-1950 SIALS
+1950 STALS

-2041 SLAFA
+2041 TLGFA

-2055 RGVDVV
+2055 HGVDVV

-2130 MMRLFDD
+2130 MMRLFDE

-2172 YHHEISPT
+2172 YHHEIIPT
-2180 YAAQAPQSSDAT
+2180 HSVPPLQSMDAI
-2192 SGDVVPAPRLALSPD
+2192 SAIDVLPAPRLSLLQD

-2216 TGFGLKAAQW
+2216 TGFGLKSAQW
-2226 LAAKGAKN
+2226 LASKGAKH

-2240 RGAATAEAGSALDEL
+2240 RGAATDEAGKVLTAFE
-2255 NAIGVS
+2255 AGGVK
-2261 VYSAACDVSDEN
+2261 VHVAACDVSDES
-2273 ALTQL
+2273 ALSSL
-2278 LAKISVSMP
+2278 LDDIAMSMP
-2287 PLKGIVHAAAVIEDS
+2287 PLRGIIHAAAVIEDS

-2312 HNVLAPKVLGAQYLH
+2312 HKVLAPKVLGAQYLH
-2327 TLTLDSPLDF
+2327 AMTIDSPLDF

-2362 LESLATARLRAGL
+2362 LESLAISRRRAGFP
-2375 TATCVRWGAIDD
+2375 ATCVRWGAIDD

-2402 NRMGGAALHSAAAL
+2402 HRMGGTAMHSSAAL
-2416 DELEGMLLSK
+2416 DELEAMLLSN

-2445 TASSPRFSDLAR
+2445 TAATPRFGDLAR
-2457 LGGDAPGEDT
+2457 LGGDAQGEET

-2483 LLATFIDM
+2483 LLATFVDM
-2491 IKVEVGEILRASVD
+2491 IKAEVAEILRASAD
-2505 KLDTHQSMFEMGLDS
+2505 KLDLNQSMFEMGLDS

-2542 LSESPTIAKLAAR
+2542 LSESPTIAKLAGR
-2555 MIAQLRGVDGITLA
+2555 IIAQLRGTDGSATA
-2569 AGAAPP
+2569 ASAEPP
-2575 SQVQQVQQVVMQHA
+2575 TQIQQVQQVVMQHA
-2589 AGVSDESVKEFISEI
+2589 AGVSDESVEKFVSEI
-2604 AAADPAEQ
+2604 AAEDPALR

>member
-1 MTKKVAVIGC
+1 MTKKVAVIGY

-34 TEVDASRWEKASFL
+34 TEVDASRWEKSSFL
-48 HPNKSH
+48 HPSKGH
-54 PGSSYS
+54 PGTSYS
-60 FAAGSIGDISKFDAA
+60 FAAGSIGDITKFDAA

-89 QQRLLLEMS
+89 QQRLLLEMT

-120 IGIASADYSYR
+120 IGIASADYSFR
-131 LADDLATVD
+131 LVDDLGAVD
-140 ASVATGNTASIAA
+140 SSVATGNTASIAA
-153 NRLSYVFD
+153 NRISYVFD

-192 VQALTGGVSLH
+192 IQTITGGVSLH
-203 IHPFGFI
+203 AHPYGFV

-222 HCNVFDADGDGYVRS
+222 RCNVFDADGDGYVRS

-248 DAAVADGNHILAVVA
+248 DAAVADGNQILAVVA
-263 NTAVNTDGRKT
+263 NTAVNTDGRKS

-289 EVYARANIE
+289 EVYARANIA

-318 ETHALGVAI
+318 ETHALGAAI
-327 GKRRRAKN
+327 GKRRREHH

-365 QHRVVPATIGIK
+365 QHRMVPATIGIK
-377 TPNPNIHFEEWNIEV
+377 NPNPNIHFDEWNIEV
-392 ARETTPLKKNG
+392 ARENTPLKKNG

-420 IILESYDSPLG
+420 VILESYDSPLG

-445 ISAKSDAA
+445 ISAKSNAA
-453 LKVAAADFAVFMK
+453 LKVAATEFAAFMK
-466 SKPHVPLY
+466 SKPQLPLY

-489 RAIVFAHSSET
+489 RAIVFAHSADA
-500 VTTAL
+500 VIAAL
-505 QSLATGTDKNVAM
+505 EKLGSSAEKGGGVDQ
-518 DHGVAIESPVGPA
+518 GVAIESPHGPA

-544 GKTLLAEDVVFRN
+544 GKMLLAEDVVFRN
-557 AVREVDAIFQ
+557 AVREVDVIFQ

-574 EAELAGDGPIAAD
+574 EAEMAGEGATGAD
-587 ENRYE
+587 ENRYQH
-592 RTEIA
+592 TEFA
-597 QPALFALQVSITQM
+597 QPALFAVQVGITQM
-611 LRQRGITP
+611 LRHRGITP

-634 ASGALT
+634 ASGALS

-646 VIYHRSQLQG
+646 VIFHRSQLQG
-656 RTKGLGGMS
+656 RTKGMGVMS
-665 AVLTDAKNTAALIE
+665 AVLSDAKSTATLIE
-679 ELSLGGAV
+679 DLNLSGAV
-687 VIAGF
+687 VIAGI

-700 AGTAESLTTFE
+700 AGALEAIVVFE
-711 SALASRSIP
+711 GVLASRSIP

-746 AKLRPSETAIPF
+746 AKLRPSETTIPF

-785 LFAQAVKGLQ
+785 LFAQMVKGLQ
-795 AKGTNVFIEIG
+795 AKGNNVFIEIG
-806 PHAVLRGYLND
+806 PHVVLRGYLND
-817 AVKENI
+817 AVKEHQ
-823 REGSNESP
+823 
-831 KETSRA
+831 KEHA
-837 GRVITTLTRN
+837 LPGRVITTLAR
-847 DGTPPRVWSAANQA
+847 GEGSPQRVWSAANQA
-861 LIAGCAINWAHLLP
+861 IIAGCTVNWGSLLP

-889 RETHWHPT
+889 RDTHWHPV
-897 TSEAGGLLARRKEH
+897 TSESGGLLARRKEH

-931 RQYPALADHVV
+931 KQYPVLADHVV
-942 GEATVFPGSGFAE
+942 GDAVVFPGSAFAE
-955 LAIAAALKTYG
+955 LAIAAALKTFG

-976 IRTPLL
+976 IRSPLL
-982 LSDEHS
+982 LSDEHA
-988 KVVRVSIDPADGG
+988 KVVRVSVDPADGG
-1001 FTVRAREHG
+1001 FTVRAREQG
-1010 SDEAWN
+1010 SEEAWN
-1016 IHAVGRLLREP
+1016 VHAVGRLLREP
-1027 SRHVFDENNLSL
+1027 GQHAFDGSPLVL
-1039 PTRSPDFDA
+1039 PPREPDFDTA
-1048 VSQQAL
+1048 SQKAL
-1054 TQAAGLRYGPAFS
+1054 TLAAGLHYGPAFS
-1067 AIRHGWVTRRTA
+1067 AILHGWVNRRTA
-1079 IAVFNVPTSV
+1079 VALFSIPPSI
-1089 EDEIA
+1089 ESEIEH
-1094 QTHVHPALLDCTF
+1094 THLHPALLDCAF
-1107 QLIIQLLREDAA
+1107 QLIIQLLGEHPA
-1119 TQDAMRSGLTFVPT
+1119 TLDAMRSGLTFVPT
-1133 RIERI
+1133 RIGRI
-1138 SFRAAAGGIVARP
+1138 TFRSENNGVAARP
-1151 VMARATLLRH
+1151 AMARATLLRY

-1167 AEFTVFDDTG
+1167 AEFTLFDETG
-1177 RAMACFEGVRFRS
+1177 RAVASLQGVRFRS

-1198 DRVRFLAERAIA
+1198 DRVRYLEERAIPS
-1210 APHRL
+1210 PH
-1215 LPAPVSPLTFEEVR
+1215 PMAPVAAASLTFDEVR
-1229 VAMSETIR
+1229 LAMSETIR
-1237 RCAAAGIHRRYI
+1237 RCAVAGTHRRYI

-1262 FGISAL
+1262 FGIGAL
-1268 RALSDHSFELS
+1268 RELS
-1279 HASLDR
+1279 ENKVELPHADLER
-1285 LYTTHA
+1285 LCAQRA

-1302 AAKDDGLLLETD
+1302 AAKDDGLLVD
-1314 TGFRFSSAD
+1314 VDGCYRFSGDD
-1323 AGQPLPEEIW
+1323 ASQPLPEEIW

-1345 IVHQVGRVGHHLGAT
+1345 IVHEVGRVGYHLAAT
-1360 LNKQPSDESSV
+1360 IRTRATEEYEKQASAP
-1371 PQHAAR
+1371 R
-1377 LSVIAHVVGAQGR
+1377 LSVVAHVLGTQGR
-1390 QRIGETLREMIA
+1390 QRVGETLREMIA
-1402 TAQSRLTD
+1402 TAQARLTD
-1410 DQRLGLV
+1410 DQRLGIV
-1417 EISESPPLFA
+1417 EIGEAPPLFA

-1433 INFDFCDYQYLTP
+1433 IDFDFCDYQFLTP
-1446 SSAALQQTQRM
+1446 SSSSLQQTQRM
-1457 QERFPLLMANL
+1457 QERFPLLKASL
-1468 ISEDDAKTDTGLAHR
+1468 IGVDNTKNESGTQQRAH
-1483 AQLIFLSLDFK
+1483 LIFLSLDFT
-1494 SLDTALRA
+1494 SLDRALRA
-1502 LDVAREKLAPGGS
+1502 LDVARERLAPGGS
-1515 IVVIGMHPSRW
+1515 IVVVGIHPSRW
-1526 MDFTYGEKAE
+1526 MDFTNGGRAD
-1536 WWRQTADGNFV
+1536 WWQHTADGGVV
-1547 SAQQSSRFWLQQL
+1547 STQQSSRFWLQQL
-1560 AKRGFGTPSEIDFS
+1560 SKRGFGSPSEIDFS
-1574 SDIKCGPY
+1574 SDVKCGPY
-1582 LLLAGANGIGNGSNR
+1582 LLLASANGSGNRQALLAVESPP
-1597 HTQPVSAADQS
+1597 T
-1608 DKKSWLI
+1608 KSWL
-1615 VADAVGHS
+1615 VLVDATGHS
-1623 ARVGT
+1623 ARVGV
-1628 KVAAR
+1628 KVSAR

-1639 AVFCTTAFD
+1639 MVTCTYTTDAASLMGVLLQIQQD
-1648 TLSLRESLSQ
+1648 T
-1658 LRIETGRVDGVLHL
+1658 GPVDGVLHL
-1672 SGLRLPEKNLSP
+1672 AGLRLPEKNSSP
-1684 SMDLAHHER
+1684 GLDLAHHEQ
-1693 RCLTARAIAQAC
+1693 RCMTARAIALAC
-1705 EETKVAAMCW
+1705 EDAKVPATCW
-1715 IVTSGAMSAYLP
+1715 IVTSGAMAGLLPRASHCDLGNDATCEYL
-1727 VASQGDATG
+1727 GDAT
-1736 NWEWSAD
+1736 
-1743 AALWGWGRTLMNEA
+1743 LWGWGRTLMNESTNTA
-1757 ANARIKLI
+1757 IKLV
-1765 DLPAYRAKD
+1765 DLPPVRAKD

-1779 LTRELLQPDDESEII
+1779 LARELLHPGEESEVI

-1802 VPRLAL
+1802 VPRIALAPHAAL
-1808 VAQPT
+1808 HAMSPASQS
-1813 PLSVAGSVNIPSAT
+1813 LDKAFEAAAAT
-1827 AGTPAKAAKDLA
+1827 VGRVSRGARTALGMYQAGTV
-1839 AAQKQNE
+1839 
-1846 TMRLGFDF
+1846 RLGFDF
-1854 PGQLRNLRWESHP
+1854 PGQLRNLRWELHP
-1867 RSVPKHDEI
+1867 RAAPEHDEI
-1876 EVEVQATGLNF
+1876 EVEVQASGLNF

-1922 GADTSGFSPGDRV
+1922 GTDTKGFSPGDRV

-1950 SIALS
+1950 STALS

-2089 DFYENTK
+2089 DYYENTK

-2121 ALTRRLFGE
+2121 ALTRRLFAE
-2130 MMRLFDD
+2130 MMRLFEE

-2172 YHHEISPT
+2172 YHHEIVPT
-2180 YAAQAPQSSDAT
+2180 YTAPPLRPNDVKSSLHA
-2192 SGDVVPAPRLALSPD
+2192 VPAPRFELQQA

-2216 TGFGLKAAQW
+2216 TGFGLRSAQW
-2226 LAAKGAKN
+2226 LASKGARH
-2234 LVLIGR
+2234 LVLVGR
-2240 RGAATAEAGSALDEL
+2240 RGAATDEAAAALTAFEATGIDVR
-2255 NAIGVS
+2255 AM
-2261 VYSAACDVSDEN
+2261 ACDVSDQAAVLEL
-2273 ALTQL
+2273 LTEIR
-2278 LAKISVSMP
+2278 ASMP

-2302 LIRNVTPEQL
+2302 LIRNVSPEQL
-2312 HNVLAPKVLGAQYLH
+2312 HKVLAPKVLGAQYLH
-2327 TLTLDSPLDF
+2327 AQTLESTLDF

-2362 LESLATARLRAGL
+2362 MESIAIGRRRAGYP
-2375 TATCVRWGAIDD
+2375 ATCVRWGAIDD

-2402 NRMGGAALHSAAAL
+2402 HRMGGTALHSEAAL
-2416 DELEGMLLSK
+2416 DELEAMLLSN

-2438 ALARFLP
+2438 SLARFLP
-2445 TASSPRFSDLAR
+2445 TASSPRFGDLAR
-2457 LGGDAPGEDT
+2457 LGGDTQGEET

-2472 QRLLAELPDEA
+2472 QRLLAELPDDA

-2491 IKVEVGEILRASVD
+2491 IKQEVAEILRASVE

-2555 MIAQLRGVDGITLA
+2555 MITQLRNAD
-2569 AGAAPP
+2569 AGAATDG
-2575 SQVQQVQQVVMQHA
+2575 SASSTNIQQVQQVVMQHA
-2589 AGVSDESVKEFISEI
+2589 AGVSDESVEKFVSEI
-2604 AAADPAEQ
+2604 ATKDQ
-2612 RRMIQ
+2612 TLQQRMIQ

>member
-1 MTKKVAVIGC
+1 MTKKVAVIGY

-20 QDYWPGLLEGRDLV
+20 ENYWPGLLEGRDLV

-48 HPNKSH
+48 HPAKSH
-54 PGSSYS
+54 QGTSYS
-60 FAAGSIGDISKFDAA
+60 FAAGSIGDISKFDAT

-89 QQRLLLEMS
+89 QQRLLLEMT

-120 IGIASADYSYR
+120 IGIASADYSFR
-131 LADDLATVD
+131 LADDLGAVD

-203 IHPFGFI
+203 AHPYGFI

-222 HCNVFDADGDGYVRS
+222 RCNVFDADGDGYVRS

-248 DAAVADGNHILAVVA
+248 DAAVADGNQILAVVA
-263 NTAVNTDGRKT
+263 NTAVNTDGRKS

-318 ETHALGVAI
+318 ETHALGVAL
-327 GKRRRAKN
+327 GKRRRERH

-365 QHRVVPATIGIK
+365 QYRVVPATIGIK
-377 TPNPNIHFEEWNIEV
+377 NPNPNIHFDDWNIEV
-392 ARETTPLKKNG
+392 ARENTPLKKNG

-420 IILESYDSPLG
+420 VILESYDSPLG
-431 KAPRPTNI
+431 RAPRPTNI

-453 LKVAAADFAVFMK
+453 LKVAAVEFAAFMK
-466 SKPHVPLY
+466 AKPHIPLY

-489 RAIVFAHSSET
+489 RAIVFAHS
-500 VTTAL
+500 VDAVVAAL
-505 QSLATGTDKNVAM
+505 DKLASGADKHGAM
-518 DHGVAIESPVGPA
+518 DQGVALETPVGPA

-557 AVREVDAIFQ
+557 AVREVDVIFQ

-574 EAELAGDGPIAAD
+574 EAELAGDGPDGAD
-587 ENRYE
+587 EKRYE

-597 QPALFALQVSITQM
+597 QPALFALQVGITQM
-611 LRQRGITP
+611 LRHRGIRP

-634 ASGALT
+634 ASGALS
-640 LAAAVE
+640 LPAAVE

-656 RTKGLGGMS
+656 RTKGLGAMS
-665 AVLTDAKNTAALIE
+665 AVLTDAKSTTALID
-679 ELSLGGAV
+679 ELNLAGALV
-687 VIAGF
+687 VAGI

-700 AGTAESLTTFE
+700 AGSVDALVVFE
-711 SALASRSIP
+711 GALANRSIP

-735 DRIELEVLQAL
+735 DGIELDVLQAL
-746 AKLRPSETAIPF
+746 AKLRPVETTIPF
-758 FSTVT
+758 FSTVS

-785 LFAQAVKGLQ
+785 LFAQMVKGLQ
-795 AKGTNVFIEIG
+795 AKGNNVFIEIG
-806 PHAVLRGYLND
+806 PHVVLRGYLND
-817 AVKENI
+817 AVKE
-823 REGSNESP
+823 SALP
-831 KETSRA
+831 

-847 DGTPPRVWSAANQA
+847 DGSPHRVWSAANQA
-861 LIAGCAINWAHLLP
+861 IVAGCDVNWGSLLP

-889 RETHWHPT
+889 KETHWHPV
-897 TSEAGGLLARRKEH
+897 TSESGGLLARRKDH

-931 RQYPALADHVV
+931 KQYPALADHVV
-942 GEATVFPGSGFAE
+942 GDAIVFPGSGFAE

-976 IRTPLL
+976 IRSPLI
-982 LSDEHS
+982 LSDEHA
-988 KVVRVSIDPADGG
+988 KVVRVSIDVADGG
-1001 FTVRAREHG
+1001 FSVRAREHG
-1010 SDEAWN
+1010 GDEAWN

-1027 SRHVFDENNLSL
+1027 NRHAFAEEHMVLPSRA
-1039 PTRSPDFDA
+1039 PDFDA
-1048 VSQQAL
+1048 GSQLAL
-1054 TQAAGLRYGPAFS
+1054 TLAAGLRYGPAFS
-1067 AIRHGWVTRRTA
+1067 AISHGWVNGSTA
-1079 IAVFNVPTSV
+1079 IAKFSVPECI
-1089 EDEIA
+1089 EDEVA
-1094 QTHVHPALLDCTF
+1094 HMHLHPALLDCTF
-1107 QLIIQLLREDAA
+1107 QLIIQLLREHPA

-1138 SFRAAAGGIVARP
+1138 TFKAAIAGVAAQP
-1151 VMARATLLRH
+1151 ASACATLLRC

-1167 AEFTVFDDTG
+1167 AEFIVYDETG
-1177 RAMACFEGVRFRS
+1177 RAIASLQGVRFRS

-1198 DRVRFLAERAIA
+1198 DRVRYLEERAIP

-1215 LPAPVSPLTFEEVR
+1215 APVAVAALTFDEVR
-1229 VAMSETIR
+1229 LAMSETIR
-1237 RCAAAGIHRRYI
+1237 RCAVAGIHRRYI

-1262 FGISAL
+1262 FGVSAL
-1268 RALSDHSFELS
+1268 RAVSENSIVLPNTVLEK
-1279 HASLDR
+1279 
-1285 LYTTHA
+1285 LYA
-1291 AIAPFLRHIVS
+1291 NQPAITPFLRHIIGT
-1302 AAKDDGLLLETD
+1302 AKDDGLLVEAD
-1314 TGFRFSSAD
+1314 AGYRFSVAD

-1345 IVHQVGRVGHHLGAT
+1345 IVHQVGRIGFHLGAT
-1360 LNKQPSDESSV
+1360 LGKLPTDDSPKREHT
-1371 PQHAAR
+1371 PR
-1377 LSVIAHVVGAQGR
+1377 LSVVAHVLGAQGR
-1390 QRIGETLREMIA
+1390 QRLGETLREMIA
-1402 TAQSRLTD
+1402 TAQSRLVD
-1410 DQRLGLV
+1410 DQRLGIL
-1417 EISESPPLFA
+1417 EISEAPPLFA

-1433 INFDFCDYQYLTP
+1433 IDFDICDYQYLTP
-1446 SSAALQQTQRM
+1446 STASLQQTQRM
-1457 QERFPLLMANL
+1457 QERFPLMKANL
-1468 ISEDDAKTDTGLAHR
+1468 VAADSAKPDQGVAQR
-1483 AQLIFLSLDFK
+1483 AQLIFLSLDFT
-1494 SLDTALRA
+1494 SLDRALRA
-1502 LDVAREKLAPGGS
+1502 LDLAREKLSPGGS
-1515 IVVIGMHPSRW
+1515 FVVIGMHPSRW
-1526 MDFTYGEKAE
+1526 IDFTNGENAD
-1536 WWRQTADGNFV
+1536 WWRQTTDGRVV
-1547 SAQQSSRFWLQQL
+1547 SSQQSSRFWLQQL
-1560 AKRGFGTPSEIDFS
+1560 SKRGFGTPSEIDFS

-1582 LLLAGANGIGNGSNR
+1582 LLLAGANGGGNNRQSGSPLE
-1597 HTQPVSAADQS
+1597 PVES
-1608 DKKSWLI
+1608 KSWLML
-1615 VADAVGHS
+1615 ADAVGHS
-1623 ARVGT
+1623 ARLGA
-1628 KVAAR
+1628 KVSAR

-1639 AVFCTTAFD
+1639 AVTSTTAID
-1648 TLSLRESLSQ
+1648 TASLRESLLQIQRES
-1658 LRIETGRVDGVLHL
+1658 GRVDGVIHL

-1684 SMDLAHHER
+1684 AQELAYLEE
-1693 RCLTARAIAQAC
+1693 RCLTARSIAHAC
-1705 EETKVAAMCW
+1705 EQVKASLGCW
-1715 IVTSGAMSAYLP
+1715 IVTSGAMTAMLP
-1727 VASQGDATG
+1727 RASQADSDGAG
-1736 NWEWSAD
+1736 EWSAD
-1743 AALWGWGRTLMNEA
+1743 AALWGWGRTLMNEW
-1757 ANARIKLI
+1757 ANPNIRLV
-1765 DLPAYRAKD
+1765 DLPAQRAKD

-1779 LTRELLQPDDESEII
+1779 LAREIMQPDDESEIM

-1808 VAQPT
+1808 SAHCAQT
-1813 PLSVAGSVNIPSAT
+1813 PMTSPARAADRAFDATGRPALS
-1827 AGTPAKAAKDLA
+1827 AKDSA
-1839 AAQKQNE
+1839 GCQKPV
-1846 TMRLGFDF
+1846 TTVRLGFDF

-1867 RSVPKHDEI
+1867 RVLPQHDEI

-1922 GADTSGFSPGDRV
+1922 GTDTSGFSPGDRV

-1950 SIALS
+1950 STALS

-1986 EAGETVLIHGAAG
+1986 EAGEKVLIHGAAG

-2089 DFYENTK
+2089 DYYENTK

-2130 MMRLFDD
+2130 MMRLFEE

-2172 YHHEISPT
+2172 YHHEIVPT
-2180 YAAQAPQSSDAT
+2180 YSAHAIKSLDTVDTVNAASTQ
-2192 SGDVVPAPRLALSPD
+2192 RLSLREG
-2207 ATYLVTGGL
+2207 ATYLITGGL
-2216 TGFGLKAAQW
+2216 TGFGLKSAQW
-2226 LAAKGAKN
+2226 LSEKGARH
-2234 LVLIGR
+2234 LVLVGR
-2240 RGAATAEAGSALDEL
+2240 RGAATDEAAAALLALKAAGAE
-2255 NAIGVS
+2255 VF
-2261 VYSAACDVSDEN
+2261 VAACDVSDEK
-2273 ALTQL
+2273 ALTDL
-2278 LAKISVSMP
+2278 LAEIAATMP
-2287 PLKGIVHAAAVIEDS
+2287 PLKGIIHAAAVIEDS

-2312 HNVLAPKVLGAQYLH
+2312 HKVLTPKVLGAQYLH
-2327 TLTLDSPLDF
+2327 ALTIDAPLDF

-2362 LESLATARLRAGL
+2362 MESIAIHRRRAGL

-2402 NRMGGAALHSAAAL
+2402 HRMGGTALHSAAAL
-2416 DELEGMLLSK
+2416 DELESMLLSN

-2438 ALARFLP
+2438 SLARFLP
-2445 TASSPRFSDLAR
+2445 TASSPRFRDLAR
-2457 LGGDAPGEDT
+2457 LGGDSQGEET

-2472 QRLLAELPDEA
+2472 QRLLAELPDDA
-2483 LLATFIDM
+2483 LLATFVDM
-2491 IKVEVGEILRASVD
+2491 IKAEVAEILRASVD
-2505 KLDTHQSMFEMGLDS
+2505 KLDTNQSMFEMGLDS

-2526 AIALEGRFG
+2526 AIALESRFG

-2555 MIAQLRGVDGITLA
+2555 MISQLRGTDGSTLTA
-2569 AGAAPP
+2569 SSAPP
-2575 SQVQQVQQVVMQHA
+2575 SQIQQVQQVVLQHA
-2589 AGVSDESVKEFISEI
+2589 AGVSDESVEKFVSEI
-2604 AAADPAEQ
+2604 AATDPALQ

>member
-11 AFRFPGSTS
+11 AFRFPGSTT

-34 TEVDASRWEKASFL
+34 TEVDASRWEKAPFL
-48 HPNKSH
+48 HPSKSH
-54 PGSSYS
+54 PGTSYS
-60 FAAGSIGDISKFDAA
+60 FAAGSIGDISKFDAT

-120 IGIASADYSYR
+120 IGIASADYSFR
-131 LADDLATVD
+131 LADDLGAVD

-153 NRLSYVFD
+153 NRLSYVLD

-203 IHPFGFI
+203 AHPYGFI
-210 SFSKASMLSRRG
+210 SFSKASMLSKRG
-222 HCNVFDADGDGYVRS
+222 RCNVFDADGDGYVRS

-263 NTAVNTDGRKT
+263 NTAVNTDGRKS

-289 EVYARANIE
+289 EVYARAKIE

-318 ETHALGVAI
+318 ETHALGMAI
-327 GKRRRAKN
+327 GKRRRAHH

-360 ALHCV
+360 ALYCV

-377 TPNPNIHFEEWNIEV
+377 NPNPNIHFEEWNIEV
-392 ARETTPLKKNG
+392 ARETTPLKKSG

-420 IILESYDSPLG
+420 VILESYDSPLG

-445 ISAKSDAA
+445 ISAKSNAA
-453 LKVAAADFAVFMK
+453 LKVAASEFATFMT
-466 SKPHVPLY
+466 SKPQVPLY

-489 RAIVFAHSSET
+489 RAIVFAHSSES
-500 VTTAL
+500 VIAAL
-505 QSLATGTDKNVAM
+505 ENLASGAEKSGGM
-518 DHGVAIESPVGPA
+518 DHGVAIEAAVGPA

-557 AVREVDAIFQ
+557 AVREVDVHFQ

-574 EAELAGDGPIAAD
+574 EAEMAGDITDVAAAD
-587 ENRYE
+587 RYE

-597 QPALFALQVSITQM
+597 QPALFALQVGITQM
-611 LRQRGITP
+611 LRHRGIIP

-634 ASGALT
+634 ASGALS

-656 RTKGLGGMS
+656 RTKGLGAMS
-665 AVLTDAKNTAALIE
+665 AVLTDAKNTVALIE
-679 ELSLGGAV
+679 ELNLSSSM
-687 VIAGF
+687 VIAGI

-700 AGTAESLTTFE
+700 AGAIEVLTAFE
-711 SALASRSIP
+711 DALAKRGIP

-735 DRIELEVLQAL
+735 DGIELEVLQAL

-785 LFAQAVKGLQ
+785 LFSQAVKGLQ
-795 AKGTNVFIEIG
+795 AKGNNVFIEIG
-806 PHAVLRGYLND
+806 PHGVLRGYLND
-817 AVKENI
+817 AVKE
-823 REGSNESP
+823 SAQESAP
-831 KETSRA
+831 H
-837 GRVITTLTRN
+837 GRVITTLARH
-847 DGTPPRVWSAANQA
+847 DGTPQRVWSAANQA
-861 LIAGCAINWAHLLP
+861 IIAGCAVNWGTLLP

-889 RETHWHPT
+889 RETHWHPV
-897 TSEAGGLLARRKEH
+897 TSEAGGGLARRKDH

-931 RQYPALADHVV
+931 KQYPALADHVV
-942 GEATVFPGSGFAE
+942 GDATVFPGSGFVE
-955 LAIAAALKTYG
+955 LAIAAALKTFG

-976 IRTPLL
+976 IRSPLL

-988 KVVRVSIDPADGG
+988 KIVRVSIDPADGG
-1001 FTVRAREHG
+1001 FTVRARERG
-1010 SDEAWN
+1010 GDEPWN

-1027 SRHVFDENNLSL
+1027 SQHALDENQLTL
-1039 PTRSPDFDA
+1039 PVRSPDFDA
-1048 VSQQAL
+1048 ASHQAL
-1054 TQAAGLRYGPAFS
+1054 TLAAGLRYGPAFS
-1067 AIRHGWVTRRTA
+1067 AILHGWVNRRTA
-1079 IAVFNVPTSV
+1079 IAIFEVPASIEAEV
-1089 EDEIA
+1089 A
-1094 QTHVHPALLDCTF
+1094 QTYLHPALLDCAF
-1107 QLIIQLLREDAA
+1107 QLIIQLLREHPA
-1119 TQDAMRSGLTFVPT
+1119 TQDVMHSGLTFVPT

-1138 SFRAAAGGIVARP
+1138 TFRSSATNGAARP
-1151 VMARATLLRH
+1151 ATARATLLRYA
-1161 TRQSIV
+1161 RQSIV
-1167 AEFTVFDDTG
+1167 AEFTVFDEAG
-1177 RAMACFEGVRFRS
+1177 RAIASLQGVRFRS
-1190 IRLQKNAA
+1190 IRLQKSAA
-1198 DRVRFLAERAIA
+1198 DRVRFLEERAIP

-1215 LPAPVSPLTFEEVR
+1215 APVAIATLTFEEVR
-1229 VAMSETIR
+1229 LAMSETIR
-1237 RCAAAGIHRRYI
+1237 RCAVAGIHRRYI

-1262 FGISAL
+1262 FGIGAL
-1268 RALSDHSFELS
+1268 RALSENALELPHVLLENIYAIHPS
-1279 HASLDR
+1279 
-1285 LYTTHA
+1285 
-1291 AIAPFLRHIVS
+1291 IAPFLRHIIS
-1302 AAKDDGLLLETD
+1302 AAKDDGLLIDAD
-1314 TGFRFSSAD
+1314 TGYRFSAAD

-1345 IVHQVGRVGHHLGAT
+1345 IVHRVGRVGYHLGAT
-1360 LNKQPSDESSV
+1360 LDKQATVES
-1371 PQHAAR
+1371 PMREHAPR
-1377 LSVIAHVVGAQGR
+1377 LSVVAHILGAQGR
-1390 QRIGETLREMIA
+1390 QRIGETLRELIA
-1402 TAQSRLTD
+1402 TARLRLTD
-1410 DQRLGLV
+1410 DQRFGV
-1417 EISESPPLFA
+1417 IEISEAPPLFA
-1427 ADICAA
+1427 ADICAT
-1433 INFDFCDYQYLTP
+1433 IDFDFCDYQYLTP
-1446 SSAALQQTQRM
+1446 SPAALQQTQRM
-1457 QERFPLLMANL
+1457 EERFPLIKASLLPAD
-1468 ISEDDAKTDTGLAHR
+1468 EAKAETVAPRR
-1483 AQLIFLSLDFK
+1483 AQLILLSLDF
-1494 SLDTALRA
+1494 STLDNALRA

-1526 MDFTYGEKAE
+1526 MDFTYGENAK
-1536 WWRQTADGNFV
+1536 WWHQANDGSFI
-1547 SAQQSSRFWLQQL
+1547 STQQSSRFWLQQL
-1560 AKRGFGTPSEIDFS
+1560 SKRGFGTPSEIDFS

-1582 LLLAGANGIGNGSNR
+1582 LLLAGANGGTR
-1597 HTQPVSAADQS
+1597 QPVSVVDQS
-1608 DKKSWLI
+1608 ERKSWLI

-1623 ARVGT
+1623 ARVGA
-1628 KVAAR
+1628 KVSAR
-1633 LREAGH
+1633 LREAGQT
-1639 AVFCTTAFD
+1639 VICTSAID
-1648 TLSLRESLSQ
+1648 SESIRETL
-1658 LRIETGRVDGVLHL
+1658 LRIRHETGRVDGVLHL
-1672 SGLRLPEKNLSP
+1672 AGLRLPEKNLVP
-1684 SMDLAHHER
+1684 AVDLAHHEE
-1693 RCLTARAIAQAC
+1693 RCLTARAITQAC
-1705 EETKVAAMCW
+1705 EEAKTSLTCW
-1715 IVTSGAMSAYLP
+1715 VVTSGAMTTLLP
-1727 VASQGDATG
+1727 IPSQGDRSIVD
-1736 NWEWSAD
+1736 EWSAD
-1743 AALWGWGRTLMNEA
+1743 ATLWGWGRTLMNET
-1757 ANARIKLI
+1757 ANLAVKLV
-1765 DLPAYRAKD
+1765 DLPPQRAKD

-1779 LTRELLQPDDESEII
+1779 LARELMQPDDESEII

-1802 VPRLAL
+1802 VPRLGLLAHP
-1808 VAQPT
+1808 VPS
-1813 PLSVAGSVNIPSAT
+1813 PKPSAASALDRVASAPGIPIKT
-1827 AGTPAKAAKDLA
+1827 ARDSAPSQQLGM
-1839 AAQKQNE
+1839 

-1867 RSVPKHDEI
+1867 RVLPQHDEI

-1912 LEFSGVVLAA
+1912 LEFSGVVLTA
-1922 GADTSGFSPGDRV
+1922 GRDAVGFSAGDRV

-1950 SIALS
+1950 WTALS
-1955 HIPRNL
+1955 HIPRDL

-1986 EAGETVLIHGAAG
+1986 EPGETVLIHGAAG

-2014 TIYATAGSDEKRD
+2014 TIHATAGSDEKRD
-2027 FLRLLGVEHIYDSR
+2027 FLRLLGVEHLYDSR
-2041 SLAFA
+2041 TLAFA

-2121 ALTRRLFGE
+2121 ALTRKLFGE
-2130 MMRLFDD
+2130 MMRLFEE

-2172 YHHEISPT
+2172 YHHEVVPT
-2180 YAAQAPQSSDAT
+2180 HAVQGIQAPDAVHAPGV
-2192 SGDVVPAPRLALSPD
+2192 SPVPQFLLAQD

-2216 TGFGLKAAQW
+2216 TGFGLTSAQW
-2226 LAAKGAKN
+2226 LVSRGAKH
-2234 LVLIGR
+2234 LVLVGR
-2240 RGAATAEAGSALDEL
+2240 RGAATDEAGAALAAFE
-2255 NAIGVS
+2255 AAGV
-2261 VYSAACDVSDEN
+2261 VVLAAACDVSDET
-2273 ALTQL
+2273 ALANL
-2278 LAKISVSMP
+2278 LAKIAESMP
-2287 PLKGIVHAAAVIEDS
+2287 PLKGIVHAAAVIEDG
-2302 LIRNVTPEQL
+2302 LIRNVTAEQL
-2312 HNVLAPKVLGAQYLH
+2312 HKVMAPKVLGAQYLH
-2327 TLTLDSPLDF
+2327 RLTLDSALDF

-2362 LESLATARLRAGL
+2362 LESLATIRRNAGL
-2375 TATCVRWGAIDD
+2375 PATCVRWGAIDD
-2387 VGFLARNEKLKDALQ
+2387 VGFLARNEKLKEALQ
-2402 NRMGGAALHSAAAL
+2402 HRMGGTALHSAAAL
-2416 DELEGMLLSK
+2416 EELERMLLSN

-2445 TASSPRFSDLAR
+2445 TASSPRFSDLGR
-2457 LGGDAPGEDT
+2457 LGGDAQGEEN

-2472 QRLLAELPDEA
+2472 QRLLAELPDDA

-2491 IKVEVGEILRASVD
+2491 IKVEVAEILRASVD
-2505 KLDTHQSMFEMGLDS
+2505 KLDTSQSMFEMGLDS

-2542 LSESPTIAKLAAR
+2542 LSESPTIGKLAIR
-2555 MIAQLRGVDGITLA
+2555 MIAQLRGTDGSTATSSLE
-2569 AGAAPP
+2569 PP
-2575 SQVQQVQQVVMQHA
+2575 TQIQQVQQLVMQHA
-2589 AGVSDESVKEFISEI
+2589 AGVSAESVEKFASEI
-2604 AAADPAEQ
+2604 SAADPAQQ
-2612 RRMIQ
+2612 RRMIH

>member
-20 QDYWPGLLEGRDLV
+20 QNYWPSLLEGRDLV
-34 TEVDASRWEKASFL
+34 TEVDASRWEKAPFL
-48 HPNKSH
+48 HPNKNH
-54 PGSSYS
+54 PGTSYS

-131 LADDLATVD
+131 LADDLGTVD

-184 QSILSGET
+184 QSILCGET

-203 IHPFGFI
+203 SHPFGFI

-222 HCNVFDADGDGYVRS
+222 RCNVFDADGDGYVRS

-248 DAAVADGNHILAVVA
+248 DAAVADGNQILAVVA
-263 NTAVNTDGRKT
+263 NTAVNTDGRKS

-289 EVYARANIE
+289 EVYSRANIE

-327 GKRRRAKN
+327 GKRRRAKH

-377 TPNPNIHFEEWNIEV
+377 NQNPNIHFDDWNIEV
-392 ARETTPLKKNG
+392 ARETTQLRKSG

-420 IILESYDSPLG
+420 VILESYDSPQG

-445 ISAKSDAA
+445 ISAKTSAA
-453 LKVAAADFAVFMK
+453 LKVAAADFAHFLR
-466 SKPHVPLY
+466 SKPLAPFY
-474 DIAFNT
+474 DVAFNT
-480 CFARDWHDH
+480 CFARDWHEH
-489 RAIVFAHSSET
+489 RAIVFGHSAQS
-500 VTTAL
+500 VITAL
-505 QSLATGTDKNVAM
+505 ENFGAGADKNGEL
-518 DHGVAIESPVGPA
+518 DQGTAIEAATGPA

-544 GKTLLAEDVVFRN
+544 AKVLLAEDTVFRN
-557 AVREVDAIFQ
+557 AVREVDVIFQ
-567 RFADYSL
+567 RFANYSL
-574 EAELAGDGPIAAD
+574 EAELAGDASWGSG

-597 QPALFALQVSITQM
+597 QPALFAVQVGITQM
-611 LRQRGITP
+611 LRHRGITP

-634 ASGALT
+634 ASGALS

-646 VIYHRSQLQG
+646 VIFHRSQLQG
-656 RTKGLGGMS
+656 RTKGLGVMS
-665 AVLTDAKNTAALIE
+665 AVLADAKKTAVLIE
-679 ELSLGGAV
+679 DMSLAGSV
-687 VIAGF
+687 VVAGV

-700 AGTAESLTTFE
+700 AGSLEAVTLFE
-711 SALASRSIP
+711 GELAKRSITY
-720 FKRLDIDYAFHSPAM
+720 KRLDLDYAFHSPAM
-735 DRIELEVLQAL
+735 DGIELEVLHAL

-785 LFAQAVKGLQ
+785 LFSQALKGLQ
-795 AKGTNVFIEIG
+795 AKGNNVFIEIG

-817 AVKENI
+817 AVKE
-823 REGSNESP
+823 SAKESARP
-831 KETSRA
+831 
-837 GRVITTLTRN
+837 GRVIVTLGRN
-847 DGTPPRVWSAANQA
+847 DATPQRVWSAANQVI
-861 LIAGCAINWAHLLP
+861 IAGCAIDWSHLLP
-875 WRGRFVNLPNYPWQ
+875 WRGRFINLPNYPWQ

-897 TSEAGGLLARRKEH
+897 TSQAGGSLARRKDH

-916 RLAQHEFTWE
+916 KLAQHELTWE
-926 NVLDT
+926 NVIDT

-942 GEATVFPGSGFAE
+942 GDATVFPGSGFVE
-955 LAIAAALKTYG
+955 LAVAAALLTYG

-976 IRTPLL
+976 IRSPLI

-988 KVVRVSIDPADGG
+988 KVVRVSIDPADGA
-1001 FTVRAREHG
+1001 FTVRARELG
-1010 SDEAWN
+1010 GEETWN

-1027 SRHVFDENNLSL
+1027 SQHVFDTEAFVL
-1039 PTRSPDFDA
+1039 PARTPDFDK
-1048 VSQQAL
+1048 SSHEKL
-1054 TQAAGLRYGPAFS
+1054 TLVAGLRYGPAFS
-1067 AIRHGWVTRRTA
+1067 AIGRGWINRRTA
-1079 IAVFNVPTSV
+1079 WAEFDVPLGI

-1094 QTHVHPALLDCTF
+1094 STNVHPALLDCTF
-1107 QLIIQLLREDAA
+1107 QLIIQLLREHSASHDAA
-1119 TQDAMRSGLTFVPT
+1119 QSGLTFVPT

-1138 SFRAAAGGIVARP
+1138 TFRSGAAGIRMRP
-1151 VMARATLLRH
+1151 ASARATLLRH

-1167 AEFTVFDDTG
+1167 AEFTVFDTSG
-1177 RAMACFEGVRFRS
+1177 RAIACLQGVRFRS
-1190 IRLQKNAA
+1190 IRLQKSAA
-1198 DRVRFLAERAIA
+1198 DRVRLLEERAIP
-1210 APHRL
+1210 APHKISTM
-1215 LPAPVSPLTFEEVR
+1215 PTSALTFAEVR
-1229 VAMSETIR
+1229 VAMNETIR
-1237 RCAAAGIHRRYI
+1237 RCAVAGIHRRYI

-1262 FGISAL
+1262 FGIGTL
-1268 RALSDHSFELS
+1268 RGLSDSKDDLS
-1279 HASLDR
+1279 HSYLDSL
-1285 LYTTHA
+1285 YVAFPET
-1291 AIAPFLRHIVS
+1291 APFLRHIIG
-1302 AAKDDGLLLETD
+1302 AAKDDGFLVDSESGYSFL
-1314 TGFRFSSAD
+1314 SID
-1323 AGQPLPEEIW
+1323 ASQPLPEAIW

-1345 IVHQVGRVGHHLGAT
+1345 IVHQVGRVGYHLSAT
-1360 LNKQPSDESSV
+1360 LGKPPVDAS
-1371 PQHAAR
+1371 PMRQHSPR
-1377 LSVIAHVVGAQGR
+1377 LSVIAHVIGALGR
-1390 QRIGETLREMIA
+1390 QRIGETLRDIIS
-1402 TAQSRLTD
+1402 TAQSRLID
-1410 DQRLGLV
+1410 DQRLGII

-1433 INFDFCDYQYLTP
+1433 IDFDFCDYHYLTA
-1446 SSAALQQTQRM
+1446 STAALQQTQRM
-1457 QERFPLLMANL
+1457 QERFPHMKASLFAF
-1468 ISEDDAKTDTGLAHR
+1468 DDTRVEAVSAYR
-1483 AQLIFLSLDFK
+1483 AQLILLSLDFTT
-1494 SLDTALRA
+1494 LDRALHA
-1502 LDVAREKLAPGGS
+1502 LDVARERLAPGGS
-1515 IVVIGMHPSRW
+1515 IIIVGMHPSRW
-1526 MDFTYGEKAE
+1526 MDFTYGENVE
-1536 WWRQTADGNFV
+1536 WWRKTTDGNLV
-1547 SAQQSSRFWLQQL
+1547 STQQSSRFWLQQL
-1560 AKRGFGTPSEIDFS
+1560 TKRGFGTPSEIDFS

-1582 LLLAGANGIGNGSNR
+1582 LLVASANGGGAR
-1597 HTQPVSAADQS
+1597 QQVSSLAPLEN
-1608 DKKSWLI
+1608 KSWLI
-1615 VADAVGHS
+1615 VTDGVGHS
-1623 ARVGT
+1623 ARVGA
-1628 KVAAR
+1628 KVSAR

-1639 AVFCTTAFD
+1639 IVVSTTATD
-1648 TLSLRESLSQ
+1648 VPSLRESLANV
-1658 LRIETGRVDGVLHL
+1658 RRETGRVDGVLHL
-1672 SGLRLPEKNLSP
+1672 AGLRLPEKILP
-1684 SMDLAHHER
+1684 ALADLAHHEA
-1693 RCLTARAIAQAC
+1693 RCLAARSISQAC
-1705 EETKVAAMCW
+1705 DEAKTPTTCW
-1715 IVTSGAMSAYLP
+1715 IVTSGAMQSLLP
-1727 VASQGDATG
+1727 AASQGDAPAC
-1736 NWEWSAD
+1736 EWSAD
-1743 AALWGWGRTLMNEA
+1743 AALWGWGRAMMNEA
-1757 ANARIKLI
+1757 DSAAIRLV
-1765 DLPAYRAKD
+1765 DLPALRAKD
-1774 DVTDA
+1774 DLTDA
-1779 LTRELLQPDDESEII
+1779 LARELMHSDDELEII
-1794 LGLNGARF
+1794 LGFNGARF
-1802 VPRLAL
+1802 VPRLGLAKP
-1808 VAQPT
+1808 VAS
-1813 PLSVAGSVNIPSAT
+1813 PLSWAIAESGDHGVELALGASRLSKDP
-1827 AGTPAKAAKDLA
+1827 PQQAKQDV
-1839 AAQKQNE
+1839 

-1867 RSVPKHDEI
+1867 RATPQHDEI

-1912 LEFSGVVLAA
+1912 LEFSGVVLSA
-1922 GADTSGFSPGDRV
+1922 GRESSGFSPGDRV

-1950 SIALS
+1950 WTALS
-1955 HIPRNL
+1955 HIPRGL

-1986 EAGETVLIHGAAG
+1986 EPGETVLIHGAAG

-2014 TIYATAGSDEKRD
+2014 IIHATAGSDEKRD

-2041 SLAFA
+2041 TLGFA
-2046 DDILAATDG
+2046 DDILAQTDG
-2055 RGVDVV
+2055 CGVDVV

-2089 DFYENTK
+2089 DYYENTK

-2121 ALTRRLFGE
+2121 TLTRRLFGE
-2130 MMRLFDD
+2130 MMRLFDE

-2172 YHHEISPT
+2172 YHHEIIPSHT
-2180 YAAQAPQSSDAT
+2180 VQVNQVAEQSAVAGVSR
-2192 SGDVVPAPRLALSPD
+2192 SSQLVLSQD

-2216 TGFGLKAAQW
+2216 SGFGLKSAQW
-2226 LAAKGAKN
+2226 LASRGAKH
-2234 LVLIGR
+2234 LVLLGR
-2240 RGAATAEAGSALDEL
+2240 RGVATDEASVVL
-2255 NAIGVS
+2255 NLLEGAGVI
-2261 VYSAACDVSDEN
+2261 VRAVACDVSDEH
-2273 ALTQL
+2273 ALSEL
-2278 LAKISVSMP
+2278 LNDIAVTMP

-2302 LIRNVTPEQL
+2302 LVRNVTADQL
-2312 HNVLAPKVLGAQYLH
+2312 HKVLAPKVLGAQLLH
-2327 TLTLDSPLDF
+2327 AKTQQLPLDF

-2351 GQGSYVAANAA
+2351 GQGSYVAANSAI
-2362 LESLATARLRAGL
+2362 ESLAIYRRNAGL
-2375 TATCVRWGAIDD
+2375 AATCVRWGAIDD
-2387 VGFLARNEKLKDALQ
+2387 VGFLARNERLKDALQ
-2402 NRMGGAALHSAAAL
+2402 HRMGGAALQSGAAL
-2416 DELEGMLLSK
+2416 DEMEKMLLLN

-2445 TASSPRFSDLAR
+2445 TAASPRFSDLAKMA
-2457 LGGDAPGEDT
+2457 GDAQGEET

-2472 QRLLAELPDEA
+2472 QRLLAELSDEA
-2483 LLATFIDM
+2483 LLPTFIDM
-2491 IKVEVGEILRASVD
+2491 IKVEVAEILRASVD
-2505 KLDTHQSMFEMGLDS
+2505 KLDTNQSMFEMGLDS

-2555 MIAQLRGVDGITLA
+2555 MIAQLRGTDG
-2569 AGAAPP
+2569 GAATTASTPP
-2575 SQVQQVQQVVMQHA
+2575 TQIQQVQQVVLQHA
-2589 AGVSDESVKEFISEI
+2589 AGVSEESMEEFASEI
-2604 AAADPAEQ
+2604 AAADPAVQ

>member
-20 QDYWPGLLEGRDLV
+20 QNYWPSLLEGRDLV
-34 TEVDASRWEKASFL
+34 TEVDASRWEKEPFL
-48 HPNKSH
+48 HPSKNH
-54 PGSSYS
+54 PGTSYS

-131 LADDLATVD
+131 LADDLGTVD

-184 QSILSGET
+184 QSILCGET

-203 IHPFGFI
+203 SHPFGFI

-222 HCNVFDADGDGYVRS
+222 RCNVFDADGDGYVRS

-248 DAAVADGNHILAVVA
+248 DAAVADGNQILAVVA
-263 NTAVNTDGRKT
+263 NTAVNTDGRKS

-289 EVYARANIE
+289 EVYSRANIE

-327 GKRRRAKN
+327 GKRRRAKH

-365 QHRVVPATIGIK
+365 QYRVVPATIGIK
-377 TPNPNIHFEEWNIEV
+377 NPNPNIHFDDWNIEV
-392 ARETTPLKKNG
+392 ARETTQLKKSG

-420 IILESYDSPLG
+420 VILESYDSPQG
-431 KAPRPTNI
+431 KVPRPTNI

-445 ISAKSDAA
+445 ISAKTSAA
-453 LKVAAADFAVFMK
+453 LKVAAADFADFIR
-466 SKPHVPLY
+466 SKPLAPFY
-474 DIAFNT
+474 DVAFNT
-480 CFARDWHDH
+480 CFARDWHEH
-489 RAIVFAHSSET
+489 RAIVFGHSAPA
-500 VTTAL
+500 VIAAL
-505 QSLATGTDKNVAM
+505 ENFGAGADKTGDLDYGT
-518 DHGVAIESPVGPA
+518 AIEAAAGPA

-544 GKTLLAEDVVFRN
+544 GKALLAEDTVFRN
-557 AVREVDAIFQ
+557 AVREVDVIFQ
-567 RFADYSL
+567 RFANYSI
-574 EAELAGDGPIAAD
+574 EDELASDASWGNG

-597 QPALFALQVSITQM
+597 QPALFAVQVGITQM
-611 LRQRGITP
+611 LRHRGIKP

-634 ASGALT
+634 ASGALS

-646 VIYHRSQLQG
+646 VIFHRSQLQG
-656 RTKGLGGMS
+656 RTKGLGVMS
-665 AVLTDAKNTAALIE
+665 AVLADAKKTGLLID
-679 ELSLGGAV
+679 ELNLGGV
-687 VIAGF
+687 VVVAGI

-700 AGTAESLTTFE
+700 AGSKEAITLFE
-711 SALASRSIP
+711 GELAKRSMTY
-720 FKRLDIDYAFHSPAM
+720 KRLDIDYAFHSPSM
-735 DRIELEVLQAL
+735 DGIELEVLRAL
-746 AKLRPSETAIPF
+746 AKLRPSETSIPF

-763 GELLDGRE
+763 GEMLDGRE

-785 LFAQAVKGLQ
+785 LFSQVVKGLQ
-795 AKGTNVFIEIG
+795 AKGNNVFIEIG

-817 AVKENI
+817 AVKE
-823 REGSNESP
+823 SV
-831 KETSRA
+831 KENARP
-837 GRVITTLTRN
+837 GRVIVTLGRN
-847 DGTPPRVWSAANQA
+847 EATPQRVWSAANQA
-861 LIAGCAINWAHLLP
+861 IIAGCAIDWAQLLP
-875 WRGRFVNLPNYPWQ
+875 WRGRFINLPNYPWQ

-897 TSEAGGLLARRKEH
+897 TAQAGGALTRRKDH

-916 RLAQHEFTWE
+916 RLAQHELTWE
-926 NVLDT
+926 NVIDT

-942 GEATVFPGSGFAE
+942 GDATVFPGSGFVE
-955 LAIAAALKTYG
+955 LAVAAALFTYG
-966 GDSASIEELE
+966 GESASIEELE
-976 IRTPLL
+976 IRSPLV

-988 KVVRVSIDPADGG
+988 KIVRVSIDPADGAL
-1001 FTVRAREHG
+1001 TVRARELG
-1010 SDEAWN
+1010 GEEAWN
-1016 IHAVGRLLREP
+1016 IHAVGRILREP
-1027 SRHVFDENNLSL
+1027 SQHVFDAENFAL
-1039 PTRSPDFDA
+1039 PARPPDFDK
-1048 VSQQAL
+1048 SSHEKIAL
-1054 TQAAGLRYGPAFS
+1054 AAGLRYGPAFS
-1067 AIRHGWVTRRTA
+1067 AIGRGWINRRTA
-1079 IAVFNVPTSV
+1079 WAEFEVPV
-1089 EDEIA
+1089 EIEEEIA
-1094 QTHVHPALLDCTF
+1094 GTNVHPALLDCTF
-1107 QLIIQLLREDAA
+1107 QLIIQLLREHPA
-1119 TQDAMRSGLTFVPT
+1119 TQDAAQSGLTFVPT

-1138 SFRAAAGGIVARP
+1138 TFRYGVAGVPTRP
-1151 VMARATLLRH
+1151 ASARATLLRY
-1161 TRQSIV
+1161 TRQSLV
-1167 AEFTVFDDTG
+1167 AEFTVFDTNG
-1177 RAMACFEGVRFRS
+1177 RAIACLQGVRFRS
-1190 IRLQKNAA
+1190 IRLQKSAA
-1198 DRVRFLAERAIA
+1198 DRVRLLEERAIP
-1210 APHRL
+1210 APHKMSTV
-1215 LPAPVSPLTFEEVR
+1215 PASALTFAEVHL
-1229 VAMSETIR
+1229 AMNETIR
-1237 RCAAAGIHRRYI
+1237 RCAVAGIHRRYI

-1262 FGISAL
+1262 FGIGTL
-1268 RALSDHSFELS
+1268 RGLSDNKHDLS
-1279 HASLDR
+1279 HTFLESLYASFPE
-1285 LYTTHA
+1285 T
-1291 AIAPFLRHIVS
+1291 APFLRHIIG
-1302 AAKDDGLLLETD
+1302 AAKDDGFLAETEL
-1314 TGFRFSSAD
+1314 GYSFLAID
-1323 AGQPLPEEIW
+1323 ASQPLPEAIW

-1345 IVHQVGRVGHHLGAT
+1345 IVHQVGQVGYHLSAT
-1360 LNKQPSDESSV
+1360 LGKPPVDES
-1371 PQHAAR
+1371 PLHQHSPR
-1377 LSVIAHVVGAQGR
+1377 LSVIAHVIGALGR
-1390 QRIGETLREMIA
+1390 QRIGETLRDIIS
-1402 TAQSRLTD
+1402 TAQSRLID
-1410 DQRLGLV
+1410 DQRLGII

-1433 INFDFCDYQYLTP
+1433 IDFDFCDYHYFTP
-1446 SSAALQQTQRM
+1446 STAALQQTHRM
-1457 QERFPLLMANL
+1457 LERFPHMKATLLAADDTRIEP
-1468 ISEDDAKTDTGLAHR
+1468 ISPHR
-1483 AQLIFLSLDFK
+1483 AQLIFVSLDFTT
-1494 SLDTALRA
+1494 LDRALHA
-1502 LDVAREKLAPGGS
+1502 LDVARERLAPGGS
-1515 IVVIGMHPSRW
+1515 IVIVGMHPSRW
-1526 MDFTYGEKAE
+1526 MDFTYGENVE
-1536 WWRQTADGNFV
+1536 WWCKTADGNLV
-1547 SAQQSSRFWLQQL
+1547 STQQSSRFWLQQL
-1560 AKRGFGTPSEIDFS
+1560 TKRGFGTPSEIDFS

-1582 LLLAGANGIGNGSNR
+1582 LLVASANGGARQQTSSLE
-1597 HTQPVSAADQS
+1597 QVES
-1608 DKKSWLI
+1608 KSWLI
-1615 VADAVGHS
+1615 VADGAGHS
-1623 ARVGT
+1623 ARVSA
-1628 KVAAR
+1628 KVSAR
-1633 LREAGH
+1633 FREAGH
-1639 AVFCTTAFD
+1639 IVACTTATD
-1648 TLSLRESLSQ
+1648 VVSLRDALSSI
-1658 LRIETGRVDGVLHL
+1658 RRETGRVDGVLHL
-1672 SGLRLPEKNLSP
+1672 AGLRLPEKLLP
-1684 SMDLAHHER
+1684 ALADLAHHEA
-1693 RCLTARAIAQAC
+1693 RCLVARAISQAC
-1705 EETKVAAMCW
+1705 EDAKTPTTCW
-1715 IVTSGAMSAYLP
+1715 IVTSGAMHSLLP
-1727 VASQGDATG
+1727 AASQGDAG
-1736 NWEWSAD
+1736 AGEWSAD
-1743 AALWGWGRTLMNEA
+1743 AALWGWGRAMMNEA
-1757 ANARIKLI
+1757 SNAAIRLV
-1765 DLPAYRAKD
+1765 DLPALRAKD
-1774 DVTDA
+1774 ELTDA
-1779 LTRELLQPDDESEII
+1779 LARELMQSDEELEII

-1802 VPRLAL
+1802 VPRIGLAKHD
-1808 VAQPT
+1808 
-1813 PLSVAGSVNIPSAT
+1813 LSSLGAAILDAGDHDVEFASGAT
-1827 AGTPAKAAKDLA
+1827 RQNKDSS
-1839 AAQKQNE
+1839 QHTKQDV

-1867 RSVPKHDEI
+1867 RATPQNDEI

-1912 LEFSGVVLAA
+1912 LEFSGVVLSA
-1922 GADTSGFSPGDRV
+1922 GRETSGFSPGDRV
-1935 VGFGPSCFANRVITK
+1935 VGFGPSCFANRVITNWT
-1950 SIALS
+1950 ALS
-1955 HIPRNL
+1955 HIPRGL

-1986 EAGETVLIHGAAG
+1986 EPGETVLIHGAAG

-2014 TIYATAGSDEKRD
+2014 IIHATAGSDEKRD

-2041 SLAFA
+2041 TLGFA
-2046 DDILAATDG
+2046 DDIMAETDG
-2055 RGVDVV
+2055 CGVDVV

-2089 DFYENTK
+2089 DYYENTK

-2130 MMRLFDD
+2130 MMRLFDE

-2150 EDIVDAFRYMQQA
+2150 EDIVDGFRYMQQA

-2172 YHHEISPT
+2172 YHHEIIPT
-2180 YAAQAPQSSDAT
+2180 HTVHVNQVSEISDAAGE
-2192 SGDVVPAPRLALSPD
+2192 SKSSRLALSKD

-2216 TGFGLKAAQW
+2216 SGFGLKSAHW
-2226 LAAKGAKN
+2226 LASRGAKH
-2234 LVLIGR
+2234 LVLLGR
-2240 RGAATAEAGSALDEL
+2240 RGAATDEASAALKSLEG
-2255 NAIGVS
+2255 AGVC
-2261 VYSAACDVSDEN
+2261 VRAVACDVSDEY
-2273 ALTQL
+2273 AISEL
-2278 LAKISVSMP
+2278 LDDIAISMP
-2287 PLKGIVHAAAVIEDS
+2287 PLRGIIHAAAVIEDS
-2302 LIRNVTPEQL
+2302 LIRNVMAEQL
-2312 HNVLAPKVLGAQYLH
+2312 HKVLAPKVLGAQYLH
-2327 TLTLDSPLDF
+2327 AKTQHLRLNF

-2362 LESLATARLRAGL
+2362 LESLAIYRRTAGL
-2375 TATCVRWGAIDD
+2375 AATCVRWGAIDD

-2402 NRMGGAALHSAAAL
+2402 HRMGGSALHSGAAL
-2416 DELEGMLLSK
+2416 DELEKMLILN

-2438 ALARFLP
+2438 ALSRFLP
-2445 TASSPRFSDLAR
+2445 TAGSPRFSDLAK
-2457 LGGDAPGEDT
+2457 LGGDAQGEET

-2483 LLATFIDM
+2483 LLPTFIEM
-2491 IKVEVGEILRASVD
+2491 IKVEVAEILRASVD
-2505 KLDTHQSMFEMGLDS
+2505 KLDTNQSMFEMGLDS

-2555 MIAQLRGVDGITLA
+2555 MIAQLRGTDGSVATN
-2569 AGAAPP
+2569 GSTPP
-2575 SQVQQVQQVVMQHA
+2575 TQIQQVQQVVLQHA
-2589 AGVSDESVKEFISEI
+2589 AGVSDESVEEFVSEI
-2604 AAADPAEQ
+2604 AAADPAVQ